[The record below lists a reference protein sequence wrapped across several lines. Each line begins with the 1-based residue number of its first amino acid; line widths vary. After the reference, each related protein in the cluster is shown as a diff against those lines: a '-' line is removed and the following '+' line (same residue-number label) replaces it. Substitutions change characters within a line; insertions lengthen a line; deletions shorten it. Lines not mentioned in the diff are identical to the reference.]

1 MDTNRQCM
9 ALKASAGSGK
19 TFALSVRFLALLFKG
34 ANPSEILTLTFTKKA
49 TAEMKERILD
59 YLKILQKENLESK
72 EKSHK
77 ENILKELEEKYHL
90 DPSLV
95 QNSAQKI
102 YQRFLNAEIRISTI
116 DAFFQSIL
124 RKFCW
129 FVGLSANFEVNEDT
143 EAHQQQLDER
153 FLSAL
158 NSEQLEELS
167 VFITQCLSHNSY
179 TSNSILKLLRSL
191 RNKLYL
197 FDPNKREPAFDEE
210 GFLEKPRNLNKQ
222 IQSTEIASDS
232 AKKAIKCDDFRG
244 FLNSSLTW
252 LKKKSE
258 YNFFKKL
265 KNEIPTLESECE
277 AIENDLKSY
286 YEARET
292 ALFKKFPKFIQLY
305 DKAISKIQALDFDAI
320 KDKVHA
326 LLSGYEE
333 VPAEF
338 FYFRLDSK
346 IAHILIDEFQ
356 DTSLNDYKILA
367 PFIDE
372 IKAGIGQAKWHRSV
386 FFVGDVKQ
394 SIYAFRGGFSSLF
407 ESVSKDFYHDN
418 LEFNHRS
425 SPLIIHYV
433 NTIFKK
439 AYQNSSTTY
448 LEQKYPETS
457 RNKHATDGYVKV
469 SLVANEREL
478 LLEQISQEAKNL
490 LEHGKELLLEQ
501 ILQEAKNLLEH
512 GIEPKDI
519 TILCATNKDA
529 LEIKNYLQENLSEIR
544 PSTESSAQLS
554 QFVESKIIKN
564 ALEYALAEEEY
575 KPFYKHS
582 VLKLA
587 GYLHDDAIALFG
599 FNPKKESVAGFV
611 WKVME
616 LFELY
621 TECAQICLEL
631 ALGCEDA
638 DEFLEKLEAKKIA
651 SFNSKGAQIMTIH
664 KSKGMQFPY
673 VIVCE
678 RLGKPN
684 NESDKFLEE
693 YNGTELV
700 CLYYRMKNREVV
712 DKDYARALEKEKAAK
727 DHEEINAYYVAFT
740 RAELGL
746 VVVAKDKDQKKD
758 KKKDKE
764 ESKNKGMHEKLDL
777 KPLEEGE
784 IAPVIASKKEP
795 SNASVLIK
803 PHAYG
808 EQVQEIEEEPDSD
821 YEKNNDQEAI
831 NFGIALHKGLEYQ
844 YAYRIPKKSVLE
856 YLNYHYGFYGLD
868 HQALEES
875 LELFENDA
883 EIQALFKNLALKGEV
898 AFLSRGVV
906 SRIDVLLWDKG
917 QNLYVLD
924 YKSSQNYQQSHK
936 AQVSHYAEFLQTQ
949 APHFKIQAGIIY
961 AHKRLLEKL
970 WV

>member
-1 MDTNRQCM
+1 MDTKRQCM

-59 YLKILQKENLESK
+59 YLKILQKENLENEK
-72 EKSHK
+72 EKSQ
-77 ENILKELEEKYHL
+77 NILKELEEKYHL

-95 QNSAQKI
+95 RNSAQKI

-143 EAHQQQLDER
+143 KAHQQQLNEG

-158 NSEQLEELS
+158 NGEQLEELS
-167 VFITQCLSHNSY
+167 VFIAQCLSYDNY
-179 TSNSILKLLRSL
+179 TSDSILERLRFL
-191 RNKLYL
+191 KNKLYL

-210 GFLEKPRNLNKQ
+210 GFLKKLRGLNQQ
-222 IQSTEIASDS
+222 IQSIETASDK
-232 AKKAIKCDDFRG
+232 AKTAIKCDSFRG

-258 YNFFKKL
+258 YQSFKKL
-265 KNEIPTLESECE
+265 KSEIPTLESECKE
-277 AIENDLKSY
+277 IENDLKRY
-286 YEARET
+286 YEAKET
-292 ALFKKFPKFIQLY
+292 AIFKKFPKFIQLY
-305 DKAISKIQALDFDAI
+305 DNATSKIQALDFDAI
-320 KDKVHA
+320 KDKVHV
-326 LLSGYEE
+326 LLNGYEE
-333 VPAEF
+333 LPAEF

-394 SIYAFRGGFSSLF
+394 SIYAFRGSFSSLF

-425 SPLIIHYV
+425 APLIINYV

-439 AYQNSSTTY
+439 AYQNSPTAY
-448 LEQKYPETS
+448 LEQKYPKAS
-457 RNKHATDGYVKV
+457 NNKHVTEGYVKV
-469 SLVANEREL
+469 SLVADER
-478 LLEQISQEAKNL
+478 
-490 LEHGKELLLEQ
+490 ELLLEQ
-501 ILQEAKNLLEH
+501 ILQEAKNLLDH
-512 GIEPKDI
+512 HIDPKDI

-529 LEIKNYLQENLSEIR
+529 LEIKNYLQERLSAIR
-544 PSTESSAQLS
+544 PSTESSAKLS

-564 ALEYALAEEEY
+564 ALEYALAEEPY

-587 GYLHDDAIALFG
+587 GYLHDDAIALPG

-621 TECAQICLEL
+621 GEPAQICLEL
-631 ALGCEDA
+631 AVGCEDA
-638 DEFLEKLEAKKIA
+638 NDFLEKLEAKSIA
-651 SFNSKGAQIMTIH
+651 SFNPKGAQIMTIH
-664 KSKGMQFPY
+664 GSKGMQFPY

-678 RLGKPN
+678 RLGNPKSSHSNP
-684 NESDKFLEE
+684 FLEE
-693 YNGTELV
+693 YNGAELTR
-700 CLYYRMKNREVV
+700 LYYRMKNREVV
-712 DKDYARALEKEKAAK
+712 DKDYARALNKEEAAK
-727 DHEEINAYYVAFT
+727 DHEEINVYYVAFT

-746 VVVAKDKDQKKD
+746 IVVAKDKKESKK
-758 KKKDKE
+758 
-764 ESKNKGMHEKLDL
+764 ESKNKGMREQLDL
-777 KPLEEGE
+777 FPLEEGA
-784 IAPVIASKKEP
+784 IAPVISSQKEP
-795 SNASVLIK
+795 LIASVLIK

-808 EQVQEIEEEPDSD
+808 EQVQEIEEEPSD

-844 YAYRIPKKSVLE
+844 YAYNIPKKSVLE
-856 YLNYHYGFYGLD
+856 YLNYHHGFYGLD
-868 HQALEES
+868 YQALEES

-883 EIQALFKNLALKGEV
+883 KIQALFKNLALRGEV
-898 AFLSRGVV
+898 AFLFEGVV

-936 AQVSHYAEFLQTQ
+936 AQVSHYAAFLQTQ

>member
-1 MDTNRQCM
+1 M

-59 YLKILQKENLESK
+59 YLKILQKENLENEK
-72 EKSHK
+72 EKSQ
-77 ENILKELEEKYHL
+77 NILKELEEKYHL

-95 QNSAQKI
+95 RNSAQKI

-143 EAHQQQLDER
+143 EAHQRQLNEG

-167 VFITQCLSHNSY
+167 AFIVQCLSYESY
-179 TSNSILKLLRSL
+179 TSDSILERLRFL
-191 RNKLYL
+191 KNKLYL
-197 FDPNKREPAFDEE
+197 FDSNKQGPVFDEE
-210 GFLEKPRNLNKQ
+210 GFLEKLRSLNNQ
-222 IQSTEIASDS
+222 IQNIETASDR
-232 AKKAIKCDDFRG
+232 AKTAIKCDDFRG

-252 LKKKSE
+252 LEKKSE
-258 YNFFKKL
+258 YQSFKKL

-277 AIENDLKSY
+277 EIENDLKRY
-286 YEARET
+286 YEAKET
-292 ALFKKFPKFIQLY
+292 AIFKKFPKFIQLY
-305 DKAISKIQALDFDAI
+305 DNATSKIQALDFDAI
-320 KDKVHA
+320 KDKVHV
-326 LLSGYEE
+326 LLNGYEE
-333 VPAEF
+333 MPAEF

-394 SIYAFRGGFSSLF
+394 SIYAFRGSFSSLF

-425 SPLIIHYV
+425 APLIINYV

-439 AYQNSSTTY
+439 AYQNSPTAY
-448 LEQKYPETS
+448 LEQKYPKAS
-457 RNKHATDGYVKV
+457 NNKHVTEGYVKV
-469 SLVANEREL
+469 SLVADE
-478 LLEQISQEAKNL
+478 
-490 LEHGKELLLEQ
+490 KELLLEQ
-501 ILQEAKNLLEH
+501 ILQEAQNLLDH
-512 GIEPKDI
+512 RIDPKDI

-529 LEIKNYLQENLSEIR
+529 LEIKNYLQEYLSAIC
-544 PSTESSAQLS
+544 PSTESSARLS
-554 QFVESKIIKN
+554 QLVESKIIKN
-564 ALEYALAEEEY
+564 ALEYALAEEPY
-575 KPFYKHS
+575 RPFYKHS

-587 GYLHDDAIALFG
+587 GYLHDDAIALPG

-611 WKVME
+611 WKIME
-616 LFELY
+616 QFKLY
-621 TECAQICLEL
+621 GEPAQSCLEL
-631 ALGCEDA
+631 AVGCEDA
-638 DEFLEKLEAKKIA
+638 NDFLEKLEAKEIA
-651 SFNSKGAQIMTIH
+651 SFNPKGAQIMTIH
-664 KSKGMQFPY
+664 GSKGMQFPY

-684 NESDKFLEE
+684 SSHANQFLEE
-693 YNGTELV
+693 YNGAELLR
-700 CLYYRMKNREVV
+700 LYYRMKNREVV
-712 DKDYARALEKEKAAK
+712 DKDYARALDKEEAAK
-727 DHEEINAYYVAFT
+727 DCEEINVYYVAFT

-746 VVVAKDKDQKKD
+746 IVVAKDKKESKK
-758 KKKDKE
+758 
-764 ESKNKGMHEKLDL
+764 ESKNKTMREQLDL
-777 KPLEEGE
+777 VPLEEGE
-784 IAPVIASKKEP
+784 IMSVVSHRKEP
-795 SNASVLIK
+795 LITSVVIK

-844 YAYRIPKKSVLE
+844 YAYNIPKQSVLE

-868 HQALEES
+868 YQALEES

-883 EIQALFKNLALKGEV
+883 EIQALFKNHALKGEA
-898 AFLSRGVV
+898 AFLFQGVV

-936 AQVSHYAEFLQTQ
+936 VQVSHYAEFLKTQ

>member
-1 MDTNRQCM
+1 MDTKRQCM

-59 YLKILQKENLESK
+59 YLKILQKENLEDEKEK
-72 EKSHK
+72 EKSQ
-77 ENILKELEEKYHL
+77 NILKELEEKYRL
-90 DPSLV
+90 DPSFV

-102 YQRFLNAEIRISTI
+102 YQCFLNAEIRISTI

-143 EAHQQQLDER
+143 KVHQQQLNES

-158 NSEQLEELS
+158 NNEQLEELS
-167 VFITQCLSHNSY
+167 VFITQCLSYDSY
-179 TSNSILKLLRSL
+179 TSDSILERLRFL
-191 RNKLYL
+191 KNKLYL
-197 FDPNKREPAFDEE
+197 FDPNKKDLAFDEE
-210 GFLEKPRNLNKQ
+210 SFLEKLRSLNQQ
-222 IQSTEIASDS
+222 IQSVETASDT

-252 LKKKSE
+252 LEKKGE
-258 YNFFKKL
+258 YRDFKKI
-265 KNEIPTLESECE
+265 KDEIPTLESECE
-277 AIENDLKSY
+277 EIENDLKRY
-286 YEARET
+286 YEARES
-292 ALFKKFPKFIQLY
+292 ALFKKFLKFIQLY
-305 DKAISKIQALDFDAI
+305 DKATSKIQALDFDAI

-326 LLSGYEE
+326 LLNGYEE
-333 VPAEF
+333 MPAEF
-338 FYFRLDSK
+338 FYFRLDSR

-372 IKAGIGQAKWHRSV
+372 IKAGIGQAKWHRSM

-394 SIYAFRGGFSSLF
+394 SIYGFRGSFSSLF
-407 ESVSKDFYHDN
+407 ESVAKDFYHDN
-418 LEFNHRS
+418 LQFNHRS
-425 SPLIIHYV
+425 SPLIINYV

-439 AYQNSSTTY
+439 AYQNSPTAY
-448 LEQKYPETS
+448 LEQKYPKDS
-457 RNKHATDGYVKV
+457 SNKHARDGYVKV
-469 SLVANEREL
+469 SLVADGREL
-478 LLEQISQEAKNL
+478 LLK
-490 LEHGKELLLEQ
+490 Q

-512 GIEPKDI
+512 RIDPKDI
-519 TILCATNKDA
+519 TLLCATNDDA
-529 LEIKNYLQENLSEIR
+529 LEIKNYLQKNSSAIR
-544 PSTESSAQLS
+544 PSTESSAKLS

-564 ALEYALAEEEY
+564 ALKYALAEEPY

-587 GYLHDDAIALFG
+587 GYLHDDAIALVG
-599 FNPKKESVAGFV
+599 FNPKKESVASFV

-616 LFELY
+616 WFELY

-631 ALGCEDA
+631 AVGCEDA
-638 DEFLEKLEAKKIA
+638 NEFLEKLEAKEIA
-651 SFNSKGAQIMTIH
+651 SFKAEGTQIMTIH

-678 RLGKPN
+678 RLGKPKSN
-684 NESDKFLEE
+684 NSNQFLEE
-693 YNGTELV
+693 YNGTELLR
-700 CLYYRMKNREVV
+700 LYYRMKNREVV
-712 DKDYARALEKEKAAK
+712 DKDYARALDKEEAAK
-727 DHEEINAYYVAFT
+727 DHEETNVYYVAFT

-746 VVVAKDKDQKKD
+746 IVVAKDKDQKKD
-758 KKKDKE
+758 KK
-764 ESKNKGMHEKLDL
+764 ESKSKGMREKLDL
-777 KPLEEGE
+777 APLEEGE
-784 IAPVIASKKEP
+784 IVPVISSQKEP
-795 SNASVLIK
+795 SSASVVIK

-808 EQVQEIEEEPDSD
+808 EQVQEIEEEPSD

-856 YLNYHYGFYGLD
+856 YLNYHHGFYGLD
-868 HQALEES
+868 YQALEES

-883 EIQALFKNLALKGEV
+883 KIQALFKNLALRGEV
-898 AFLSRGVV
+898 AFLFEGVV

-936 AQVSHYAEFLQTQ
+936 AQVSHYAAFLQTQ

>member
-1 MDTNRQCM
+1 M

-59 YLKILQKENLESK
+59 YLRILQKENLEDEKEK
-72 EKSHK
+72 EKSQ
-77 ENILKELEEKYHL
+77 NILKELEEKYRL
-90 DPSLV
+90 DPSFV
-95 QNSAQKI
+95 QNSTQKI

-143 EAHQQQLDER
+143 KAHQQQLNTS

-158 NSEQLEELS
+158 DNKQLEELS
-167 VFITQCLSHNSY
+167 VFIAQCLSYDSY
-179 TSNSILKLLRSL
+179 TSDSILEWLRFL
-191 RNKLYL
+191 KNKLYL
-197 FDPNKREPAFDEE
+197 FDPNKKEPAFDEE
-210 GFLEKPRNLNKQ
+210 GFLEKLRSLNKQ
-222 IQSTEIASDS
+222 IQSVETASNE

-252 LKKKSE
+252 LEKKSE
-258 YNFFKKL
+258 YRYFKKF
-265 KNEIPTLESECE
+265 KDEIPTLESECE
-277 AIENDLKSY
+277 EIENDLKRY
-286 YEARET
+286 YEARES

-305 DKAISKIQALDFDAI
+305 DKATSKIQALDFDAI

-326 LLSGYEE
+326 LLNGYEE
-333 VPAEF
+333 MPAEF
-338 FYFRLDSK
+338 FYFRLDSR
-346 IAHILIDEFQ
+346 IVHILIDEFQ

-394 SIYAFRGGFSSLF
+394 SIYGFRGSFSSLF

-425 SPLIIHYV
+425 SPLIINYV

-439 AYQNSSTTY
+439 AYQNSPTAY
-448 LEQKYPETS
+448 LEQKYPKAS
-457 RNKHATDGYVKV
+457 SNKHARDGYVKV
-469 SLVANEREL
+469 SLVADER
-478 LLEQISQEAKNL
+478 
-490 LEHGKELLLEQ
+490 ELLLEQ
-501 ILQEAKNLLEH
+501 ILQEAKNLLDH
-512 GIEPKDI
+512 RIDPKDI
-519 TILCATNKDA
+519 TLLCATNDDA
-529 LEIKNYLQENLSEIR
+529 LEIKNYLQKNLSTIR
-544 PSTESSAQLS
+544 PSTESSAKLS

-564 ALEYALAEEEY
+564 ALEYALAEEPY

-587 GYLHDDAIALFG
+587 GYLHDDAIALAG

-631 ALGCEDA
+631 AVGCEDA
-638 DEFLEKLEAKKIA
+638 NEFLEKLEAKEIA
-651 SFNSKGAQIMTIH
+651 SFKAEGAQIMTIH

-678 RLGKPN
+678 RLGKPKTN
-684 NESDKFLEE
+684 NSNQFLEE
-693 YNGTELV
+693 YSGTELTR
-700 CLYYRMKNREVV
+700 LYCRMKNREVV
-712 DKDYARALEKEKAAK
+712 DKDYARALDKEEAAK
-727 DHEEINAYYVAFT
+727 DHEETNVYYVAFT

-746 VVVAKDKDQKKD
+746 IVVAKDKDQKKD
-758 KKKDKE
+758 KK

-777 KPLEEGE
+777 APLEEGT
-784 IAPVIASKKEP
+784 IASVISSQKEP
-795 SNASVLIK
+795 LIPSVLIK

-808 EQVQEIEEEPDSD
+808 EQVQEIEEEPSD

-856 YLNYHYGFYGLD
+856 YLNYHHGFYGLD
-868 HQALEES
+868 YQALEES

-883 EIQALFKNLALKGEV
+883 KIQALFKNLALKGEV
-898 AFLSRGVV
+898 AFLFEGVV

-936 AQVSHYAEFLQTQ
+936 AQVSHYAAFLQTQ

>member
-1 MDTNRQCM
+1 MDTKRQCM

-59 YLKILQKENLESK
+59 YLKILQKENLEDEKEK
-72 EKSHK
+72 EKSQ
-77 ENILKELEEKYHL
+77 NILKELEEKYRL
-90 DPSLV
+90 NPSFV

-143 EAHQQQLDER
+143 KVHQQQLNAS

-158 NSEQLEELS
+158 DNKQLEELS
-167 VFITQCLSHNSY
+167 VFIAQCLSYDSY
-179 TSNSILKLLRSL
+179 TSDSVLEWLRFLK
-191 RNKLYL
+191 NKLYL
-197 FDPNKREPAFDEE
+197 FDPNKKDPVFNEE
-210 GFLEKPRNLNKQ
+210 GFLEKLRSLNQQ
-222 IQSTEIASDS
+222 IQNIETASNE

-252 LKKKSE
+252 LEKKSE
-258 YNFFKKL
+258 YRYFKKF
-265 KNEIPTLESECE
+265 KDEIPTLESECE
-277 AIENDLKSY
+277 EIENDLKRY
-286 YEARET
+286 YEARES

-305 DKAISKIQALDFDAI
+305 DKATSKIQALDFDAI

-326 LLSGYEE
+326 LLNGYEE
-333 VPAEF
+333 MPAEF

-394 SIYAFRGGFSSLF
+394 SIYGFRGSFSSLF

-425 SPLIIHYV
+425 SPLIINYV

-439 AYQNSSTTY
+439 AYQNSPTAY
-448 LEQKYPETS
+448 LEQKYPKAS
-457 RNKHATDGYVKV
+457 SNKHAKDGYVKV
-469 SLVANEREL
+469 SLVADEREL
-478 LLEQISQEAKNL
+478 LLDQV
-490 LEHGKELLLEQ
+490 
-501 ILQEAKNLLEH
+501 LQEAKNLLEH
-512 GIEPKDI
+512 HIDPKDI
-519 TILCATNKDA
+519 TILCATNDDA
-529 LEIKNYLQENLSEIR
+529 LEIKDYLQKHLSAIR
-544 PSTESSAQLS
+544 PSTESSAKLS
-554 QFVESKIIKN
+554 QFVESRIIKN
-564 ALEYALAEEEY
+564 ALEYALAEEPY

-587 GYLHDDAIALFG
+587 GYLHDDAIALAG
-599 FNPKKESVAGFV
+599 FNPKKESMAGFV

-631 ALGCEDA
+631 AVGCEDA
-638 DEFLEKLEAKKIA
+638 NEFLKKLEAKEIA
-651 SFNSKGAQIMTIH
+651 SFKVEGAQIMTIH

-678 RLGKPN
+678 RLGKPKSN
-684 NESDKFLEE
+684 NSNQFLEE
-693 YNGTELV
+693 YSGTELT

-712 DKDYARALEKEKAAK
+712 DKDYARALDKEEAAK
-727 DHEEINAYYVAFT
+727 DHEETNVYYVAFT

-758 KKKDKE
+758 KK
-764 ESKNKGMHEKLDL
+764 ESKNKGMREKLDL
-777 KPLEEGE
+777 APLEEGT
-784 IAPVIASKKEP
+784 IAPVISSQKEP
-795 SNASVLIK
+795 LSASVVIK

-808 EQVQEIEEEPDSD
+808 EQVQEIEEEPSD

-856 YLNYHYGFYGLD
+856 YLNYHHGFYGLD
-868 HQALEES
+868 YQVLEES

-883 EIQALFKNLALKGEV
+883 KIQALFKNLALKGEV
-898 AFLSRGVV
+898 AFLFEGVV

-936 AQVSHYAEFLQTQ
+936 AQVSHYAAFLQTQ

>member
-1 MDTNRQCM
+1 MDIKRQCM

-59 YLKILQKENLESK
+59 YLKILQKENLEKNEK
-72 EKSHK
+72 EKSQ
-77 ENILKELEEKYHL
+77 NILKELEEKYRL
-90 DPSLV
+90 NPNLV
-95 QNSAQKI
+95 RNSAPKI

-143 EAHQQQLDER
+143 KVHQQQLNEG

-158 NSEQLEELS
+158 NGEQLEELS
-167 VFITQCLSHNSY
+167 VFIAQCLSYDSY
-179 TSNSILKLLRSL
+179 TSDSILERLRFL
-191 RNKLYL
+191 KNKLYL
-197 FDPNKREPAFDEE
+197 FDPNKKEPAFDEE
-210 GFLEKPRNLNKQ
+210 GFLEKLRSLNQQ
-222 IQSTEIASDS
+222 IQSIETASDR
-232 AKKAIKCDDFRG
+232 AKTAIKCDDFRG

-252 LKKKSE
+252 LEKKSE
-258 YNFFKKL
+258 YRYFKKF
-265 KNEIPTLESECE
+265 KDEIPTLESECE
-277 AIENDLKSY
+277 EIENDLKRY
-286 YEARET
+286 YEARES

-305 DKAISKIQALDFDAI
+305 DKATSKIQALDFDAI

-326 LLSGYEE
+326 LLNDYEE
-333 VPAEF
+333 MPAEF
-338 FYFRLDSK
+338 FYFRLDSR
-346 IAHILIDEFQ
+346 IAHILVDEFQ

-394 SIYAFRGGFSSLF
+394 SIYGFRGSFSSLF

-418 LEFNHRS
+418 LPFNHRS
-425 SPLIIHYV
+425 SPLIINYV

-439 AYQNSSTTY
+439 AYQNSPTAY
-448 LEQKYPETS
+448 LEQKYPKAS
-457 RNKHATDGYVKV
+457 SNKHARDGYVKV
-469 SLVANEREL
+469 SLVADEREL
-478 LLEQISQEAKNL
+478 LLK
-490 LEHGKELLLEQ
+490 Q

-512 GIEPKDI
+512 RIDPKDI
-519 TILCATNKDA
+519 TLLCATNDDA
-529 LEIKNYLQENLSEIR
+529 LEIKNYLQQNLSAIR
-544 PSTESSAQLS
+544 PSTESSAKLS

-564 ALEYALAEEEY
+564 ALKYALAEEPY

-587 GYLHDDAIALFG
+587 GYLHDDAIALAG

-631 ALGCEDA
+631 AVGCEDA
-638 DEFLEKLEAKKIA
+638 NEFLEKLEAKEIA
-651 SFNSKGAQIMTIH
+651 SFKAEGAQIMTIH
-664 KSKGMQFPY
+664 KSKGMQFSY

-678 RLGKPN
+678 RLGKPKTN
-684 NESDKFLEE
+684 NSNQFLEE
-693 YNGTELV
+693 YSGTELMR
-700 CLYYRMKNREVV
+700 LYYRMKNREVV
-712 DKDYARALEKEKAAK
+712 DKDYARVLDKEEAAK
-727 DHEEINAYYVAFT
+727 NHEETNVYYVAFT

-746 VVVAKDKDQKKD
+746 IVVAKDK
-758 KKKDKE
+758 
-764 ESKNKGMHEKLDL
+764 KGMHEKLDL
-777 KPLEEGE
+777 APLEEGT
-784 IAPVIASKKEP
+784 IAPVISSQKELSIP
-795 SNASVLIK
+795 SVVIK

-808 EQVQEIEEEPDSD
+808 EQVQEIEEELESD
-821 YEKNNDQEAI
+821 YEKNDDQEAI

-856 YLNYHYGFYGLD
+856 YLNYHHGFYGLD
-868 HQALEES
+868 YQALEES

-883 EIQALFKNLALKGEV
+883 KIQALFKNLALRGEV
-898 AFLSRGVV
+898 AFLFEGVV

-936 AQVSHYAEFLQTQ
+936 AQVSHYAAFLQTQ

>member
-1 MDTNRQCM
+1 MDTKRQCM

-59 YLKILQKENLESK
+59 YLKILQKENLEDEKEK
-72 EKSHK
+72 EKSQ
-77 ENILKELEEKYHL
+77 NILKELEEKYRL
-90 DPSLV
+90 NPDLV
-95 QNSAQKI
+95 RNSAPKI

-143 EAHQQQLDER
+143 KAHQQQLNES
-153 FLSAL
+153 FLSVL
-158 NSEQLEELS
+158 NGEQLEELS
-167 VFITQCLSHNSY
+167 VFIAQCLSYDSY
-179 TSNSILKLLRSL
+179 TSDSILERLRFL
-191 RNKLYL
+191 KNKLYL
-197 FDPNKREPAFDEE
+197 FDLNKKELAFDEE
-210 GFLEKPRNLNKQ
+210 GFLEKLRSLNKQ
-222 IQSTEIASDS
+222 IQSIETASKN

-252 LKKKSE
+252 LEKKSE
-258 YNFFKKL
+258 YRDFKKL

-277 AIENDLKSY
+277 EIENELKRY
-286 YEARET
+286 YEARES

-305 DKAISKIQALDFDAI
+305 DNATSKIQALDFDAI

-326 LLSGYEE
+326 LLKGYEE

-338 FYFRLDSK
+338 FYFRLDSR

-372 IKAGIGQAKWHRSV
+372 IKAGIGQAKWNRSV

-394 SIYAFRGGFSSLF
+394 SIYAFRGSFSSLF
-407 ESVSKDFYHDN
+407 ESVAKDFYHDN
-418 LEFNHRS
+418 LQFNYRS
-425 SPLIIHYV
+425 SPLIINYV

-439 AYQNSSTTY
+439 AYQDSPTAY
-448 LEQKYPETS
+448 LDQKYPKAS
-457 RNKHATDGYVKV
+457 QNKHATDGYVKV
-469 SLVANEREL
+469 SLVANE
-478 LLEQISQEAKNL
+478 
-490 LEHGKELLLEQ
+490 KELLLEQ

-512 GIEPKDI
+512 RIEPKDI
-519 TILCATNKDA
+519 TLLCATNDDA
-529 LEIKNYLQENLSEIR
+529 LEIKNYLQENLSTIR
-544 PSTESSAQLS
+544 PSTESSTNLS

-564 ALEYALAEEEY
+564 ALKYALAEEPY

-587 GYLHDDAIALFG
+587 GYLHDDAIALPG

-621 TECAQICLEL
+621 GERAQICLEL
-631 ALGCEDA
+631 AVGCEDA
-638 DEFLEKLEAKKIA
+638 DGFLEKLEAKKIA
-651 SFNSKGAQIMTIH
+651 SFNAKGAQIMTIH
-664 KSKGMQFPY
+664 ASKGMQFPY

-678 RLGKPN
+678 RLGKPKSN
-684 NESDKFLEE
+684 NSNQFLEE
-693 YNGTELV
+693 YNGAELLR
-700 CLYYRMKNREVV
+700 LYYRMKNREVV
-712 DKDYARALEKEKAAK
+712 DKDYARALDKEKAAK
-727 DHEEINAYYVAFT
+727 ENEETNVYYVAFT

-746 VVVAKDKDQKKD
+746 VVVAKDKGQKKD
-758 KKKDKE
+758 QKE
-764 ESKNKGMHEKLDL
+764 SESKGMREKLDL
-777 KPLEEGE
+777 TPLEEGE
-784 IAPVIASKKEP
+784 IAPVISPQKEP
-795 SNASVLIK
+795 LIASVVIK

-844 YAYRIPKKSVLE
+844 YAYNIPKKSVLE
-856 YLNYHYGFYGLD
+856 YLNYHHGFYGLD

-883 EIQALFKNLALKGEV
+883 EIQALFKNLALKGEA
-898 AFLSRGVV
+898 AFLFEGVV

-917 QNLYVLD
+917 QNLYILD

-936 AQVSHYAEFLQTQ
+936 AQVSHYAAFLQTQ

>member
-1 MDTNRQCM
+1 MDTKRQCM

-59 YLKILQKENLESK
+59 YLKILQKENLEDEKEK
-72 EKSHK
+72 EKSQ
-77 ENILKELEEKYHL
+77 NILKELEEKYRL

-143 EAHQQQLDER
+143 KAHQQQLNAS

-158 NSEQLEELS
+158 DNKQLEELS
-167 VFITQCLSHNSY
+167 VFITQCLSYDSY
-179 TSNSILKLLRSL
+179 TSDSVLERLRFLK
-191 RNKLYL
+191 NKLYL
-197 FDPNKREPAFDEE
+197 FDPNKKEPVFDEE
-210 GFLEKPRNLNKQ
+210 GFLEKLRNLNRQ
-222 IQSTEIASDS
+222 IQSVETASDT

-252 LKKKSE
+252 LEKKSE
-258 YNFFKKL
+258 YRYFKKF
-265 KNEIPTLESECE
+265 KDEIPTLESECE
-277 AIENDLKSY
+277 EIENDLKRY
-286 YEARET
+286 YEAKES

-305 DKAISKIQALDFDAI
+305 DRATSKIQALDFDAI

-326 LLSGYEE
+326 LLNGYEE
-333 VPAEF
+333 MPAEF

-394 SIYAFRGGFSSLF
+394 SIYAFRGSFSSLF

-418 LEFNHRS
+418 LPFNHRS
-425 SPLIIHYV
+425 SPLIINYV
-433 NTIFKK
+433 NAIFKK
-439 AYQNSSTTY
+439 AYQNSPTAY
-448 LEQKYPETS
+448 LEQKYPKAS
-457 RNKHATDGYVKV
+457 SNKHTKDGYVKV
-469 SLVANEREL
+469 SLVADER
-478 LLEQISQEAKNL
+478 
-490 LEHGKELLLEQ
+490 ELLLEQ

-512 GIEPKDI
+512 RIDPKDI
-519 TILCATNKDA
+519 TLLCATNDDA
-529 LEIKNYLQENLSEIR
+529 LEIKNYLQKNLSAIR
-544 PSTESSAQLS
+544 PSTESSAKLS

-564 ALEYALAEEEY
+564 ALEYALAEEPY

-587 GYLHDDAIALFG
+587 GYLHDDVIALAG

-616 LFELY
+616 WFELY
-621 TECAQICLEL
+621 GECAQICLEL
-631 ALGCEDA
+631 AVGCEDA
-638 DEFLEKLEAKKIA
+638 NEFLEKLEAKEIA
-651 SFNSKGAQIMTIH
+651 SFKAEGTQIMTIH

-678 RLGKPN
+678 RLGKPKTN
-684 NESDKFLEE
+684 NSNQFLEE
-693 YNGTELV
+693 YSGTELTH
-700 CLYYRMKNREVV
+700 LYYRMKNREVV
-712 DKDYARALEKEKAAK
+712 DKDYARALDKEEAAK
-727 DHEEINAYYVAFT
+727 DHEETNVYYVAFT

-746 VVVAKDKDQKKD
+746 IVVAKDKDQKKD
-758 KKKDKE
+758 KK
-764 ESKNKGMHEKLDL
+764 ESKNKGMREKLDL
-777 KPLEEGE
+777 FPLEEGA
-784 IAPVIASKKEP
+784 IAPVISSQKEP
-795 SNASVLIK
+795 LIKSVVIK

-808 EQVQEIEEEPDSD
+808 EQVQEIEEEPSD

-844 YAYRIPKKSVLE
+844 YAYNIPKKSVLE
-856 YLNYHYGFYGLD
+856 YLNYHHGFYGLD
-868 HQALEES
+868 YQALEES

-883 EIQALFKNLALKGEV
+883 KIQALFKNLALRGEV
-898 AFLSRGVV
+898 AFLFEGVV

-936 AQVSHYAEFLQTQ
+936 AQVSHYAAFLQTQ

>member
-1 MDTNRQCM
+1 MDTKRQCM

-59 YLKILQKENLESK
+59 YLKILQKENLEDEKEK
-72 EKSHK
+72 EKSQ
-77 ENILKELEEKYHL
+77 NILKELEEKYRL
-90 DPSLV
+90 TPSFV

-143 EAHQQQLDER
+143 KAHQQQLNEG

-167 VFITQCLSHNSY
+167 VFIAQCLSYDNY
-179 TSNSILKLLRSL
+179 TSDSILERLRFL
-191 RNKLYL
+191 KNKLYL
-197 FDPNKREPAFDEE
+197 FDPNKKEPAFDEE
-210 GFLEKPRNLNKQ
+210 GFLEKLRSLNQQ
-222 IQSTEIASDS
+222 IQSIETASDK
-232 AKKAIKCDDFRG
+232 AKTAIKCDDFRG

-252 LKKKSE
+252 LEKKSE
-258 YNFFKKL
+258 YRDFKKL
-265 KNEIPTLESECE
+265 KDEIPTLESECE
-277 AIENDLKSY
+277 EIENDLRRY

-305 DKAISKIQALDFDAI
+305 DKATSKIQALDFDAI

-326 LLSGYEE
+326 LLNGYEE
-333 VPAEF
+333 MPAEF

-346 IAHILIDEFQ
+346 IVHILIDEFQ

-394 SIYAFRGGFSSLF
+394 SIYAFRGSFSSLF
-407 ESVSKDFYHDN
+407 ESVAKDFYHDN
-418 LEFNHRS
+418 LQFNHRS
-425 SPLIIHYV
+425 APLIINYV

-439 AYQNSSTTY
+439 AYQNSPTAY
-448 LEQKYPETS
+448 LEQKYPKTS
-457 RNKHATDGYVKV
+457 QNKHVTDGYIKV
-469 SLVANEREL
+469 SLVADGR
-478 LLEQISQEAKNL
+478 
-490 LEHGKELLLEQ
+490 ELLLEQ

-512 GIEPKDI
+512 RIEPKDI
-519 TILCATNKDA
+519 TILCATNDDA
-529 LEIKNYLQENLSEIR
+529 LEIKNYLQENLSTIR
-544 PSTESSAQLS
+544 PSTESSANLS

-564 ALEYALAEEEY
+564 ALKYALAEEPY

-587 GYLHDDAIALFG
+587 GYLHDDAIALAG

-621 TECAQICLEL
+621 GECAQICLEL
-631 ALGCEDA
+631 AVGCEDA
-638 DEFLEKLEAKKIA
+638 DGFLEKLEAKKIA
-651 SFNSKGAQIMTIH
+651 SFNLKGAQIMTIH

-678 RLGKPN
+678 RLGKPKSN
-684 NESDKFLEE
+684 NSNQFLEE
-693 YNGTELV
+693 YNGTELLR
-700 CLYYRMKNREVV
+700 LYYRMKNREVV
-712 DKDYARALEKEKAAK
+712 DKDYARALDEEEAAK
-727 DHEEINAYYVAFT
+727 DHEEINVYYVAFT

-746 VVVAKDKDQKKD
+746 IVVAKDKDQKKD
-758 KKKDKE
+758 KKE
-764 ESKNKGMHEKLDL
+764 NKNKGMREKLDL
-777 KPLEEGE
+777 APLEEGE
-784 IAPVIASKKEP
+784 ITPVISSQKEP
-795 SNASVLIK
+795 LIASVLIK

-808 EQVQEIEEEPDSD
+808 EQVQEIEEEPSD

-844 YAYRIPKKSVLE
+844 YAYNIPKKSVLE
-856 YLNYHYGFYGLD
+856 YLNYHHGFYGLD
-868 HQALEES
+868 YQALEES

-883 EIQALFKNLALKGEV
+883 EIQALFKNLTLKGEA
-898 AFLSRGVV
+898 AFLFEGVV

-936 AQVSHYAEFLQTQ
+936 AQVSHYSAFLQTQ

>member
-1 MDTNRQCM
+1 MDTKRQCM

-59 YLKILQKENLESK
+59 YLKILQKENLEDEKEK
-72 EKSHK
+72 EKSQ
-77 ENILKELEEKYHL
+77 NILKELEEKYRL
-90 DPSLV
+90 NPSFV

-143 EAHQQQLDER
+143 KVHQQRLNAS

-158 NSEQLEELS
+158 DNKQLNELS
-167 VFITQCLSHNSY
+167 VFIAQCLSYDSY
-179 TSNSILKLLRSL
+179 TSDSILERLRFL
-191 RNKLYL
+191 KNKLYL
-197 FDPNKREPAFDEE
+197 FDPNKKDPVFDKER
-210 GFLEKPRNLNKQ
+210 FLEKLRSLNQQ
-222 IQSTEIASDS
+222 IQSVETASNE

-252 LKKKSE
+252 LEKKSE
-258 YNFFKKL
+258 YRYFKKF
-265 KNEIPTLESECE
+265 KDEIPTLESECE
-277 AIENDLKSY
+277 EIENDLKRY
-286 YEARET
+286 YEARES

-305 DKAISKIQALDFDAI
+305 DKATSKIQSLDFDAI

-326 LLSGYEE
+326 LLNGYEE
-333 VPAEF
+333 MPAEF
-338 FYFRLDSK
+338 FYFRLDSR

-356 DTSLNDYKILA
+356 DTSLNDYKILS

-394 SIYAFRGGFSSLF
+394 SIYGFRGSFSSLF

-418 LEFNHRS
+418 LPFNHRS
-425 SPLIIHYV
+425 SPLIINYV
-433 NTIFKK
+433 NAIFKK
-439 AYQNSSTTY
+439 AYQNSPTAY
-448 LEQKYPETS
+448 LEQKYPKAS
-457 RNKHATDGYVKV
+457 SNKHAKDGYVKV
-469 SLVANEREL
+469 SLVADEREL
-478 LLEQISQEAKNL
+478 LLK
-490 LEHGKELLLEQ
+490 Q

-512 GIEPKDI
+512 RIDPKDI
-519 TILCATNKDA
+519 TLLCATNDDA
-529 LEIKNYLQENLSEIR
+529 LEIKNYLQKNLSAIR
-544 PSTESSAQLS
+544 PSTESSAKLS

-564 ALEYALAEEEY
+564 ALEYALAEEPY

-587 GYLHDDAIALFG
+587 GYLHDDAIALAG

-621 TECAQICLEL
+621 GECAQICLEL
-631 ALGCEDA
+631 AVGCEDA
-638 DEFLEKLEAKKIA
+638 NEFLEKLEAKEIA
-651 SFNSKGAQIMTIH
+651 SFKAEGAQIMTIH

-678 RLGKPN
+678 RLGKPKTN
-684 NESDKFLEE
+684 NSNQFLEE
-693 YNGTELV
+693 YDGTELTR
-700 CLYYRMKNREVV
+700 LYYRMKNREVV
-712 DKDYARALEKEKAAK
+712 DKDYARALDKEEAAK
-727 DHEEINAYYVAFT
+727 DHEEINVYYVAFT

-746 VVVAKDKDQKKD
+746 IVVAKDK
-758 KKKDKE
+758 
-764 ESKNKGMHEKLDL
+764 KGMHEKLDL
-777 KPLEEGE
+777 VPLEEGE
-784 IAPVIASKKEP
+784 IAPVISSQKEP
-795 SNASVLIK
+795 SPESVVIK

-808 EQVQEIEEEPDSD
+808 EQVQEIEEEPSD

-856 YLNYHYGFYGLD
+856 YLNYHHGFYGLD
-868 HQALEES
+868 YQALEES

-883 EIQALFKNLALKGEV
+883 KIQALFKNLALRGEV
-898 AFLSRGVV
+898 AFLFEGVV

-936 AQVSHYAEFLQTQ
+936 AQVSHYAAFLQTQ

>member
-1 MDTNRQCM
+1 MDTKRQCM

-59 YLKILQKENLESK
+59 YLKILQKENLEDEKEK
-72 EKSHK
+72 EKSQ
-77 ENILKELEEKYHL
+77 NILKELEEKYRL
-90 DPSLV
+90 DPSFV

-143 EAHQQQLDER
+143 KAHQQRLNAS

-158 NSEQLEELS
+158 DNKQLEELS
-167 VFITQCLSHNSY
+167 VFITQCLSYDSY
-179 TSNSILKLLRSL
+179 TSDSILGRLRFL
-191 RNKLYL
+191 KNKLYL
-197 FDPNKREPAFDEE
+197 FDPNKKEPAFDEE
-210 GFLEKPRNLNKQ
+210 GFLDKLRSLNQQ
-222 IQSTEIASDS
+222 IQSVETASNE

-252 LKKKSE
+252 LEKKSE
-258 YNFFKKL
+258 YRYFKKF
-265 KNEIPTLESECE
+265 KDEIPTLESECE
-277 AIENDLKSY
+277 EIENDLKRY
-286 YEARET
+286 YEARES

-305 DKAISKIQALDFDAI
+305 DKATSKIQSLDFDAI

-326 LLSGYEE
+326 LLNGYEE
-333 VPAEF
+333 MPAEF

-394 SIYAFRGGFSSLF
+394 SIYGFRGSFSSLF

-418 LEFNHRS
+418 LPFNHRS
-425 SPLIIHYV
+425 SPLIINYV

-439 AYQNSSTTY
+439 AYQNSPTAY
-448 LEQKYPETS
+448 LEQKYPKAS
-457 RNKHATDGYVKV
+457 SNKHARDGYVKV
-469 SLVANEREL
+469 SLVADER
-478 LLEQISQEAKNL
+478 
-490 LEHGKELLLEQ
+490 ELLLEQ

-512 GIEPKDI
+512 RIEPKDI
-519 TILCATNKDA
+519 TILCTRNEDA
-529 LEIKNYLQENLSEIR
+529 LEIKNYLQKNLSAIR
-544 PSTESSAQLS
+544 PSTESSAKLS

-564 ALEYALAEEEY
+564 ALEYALAEEPY

-587 GYLHDDAIALFG
+587 GYLHDDAIALAG

-631 ALGCEDA
+631 AVGCEDA
-638 DEFLEKLEAKKIA
+638 NEFLKKLEAKEIA
-651 SFNSKGAQIMTIH
+651 SFKAEGTQIMTIH

-678 RLGKPN
+678 RLGKPKTN
-684 NESDKFLEE
+684 NSNQFLEE
-693 YNGTELV
+693 YSGTELTR
-700 CLYYRMKNREVV
+700 LYYRMKNREVV
-712 DKDYARALEKEKAAK
+712 DKDYARVLDKEEAAK
-727 DHEEINAYYVAFT
+727 NHEETNVYYVAFT
-740 RAELGL
+740 RTELGL
-746 VVVAKDKDQKKD
+746 IVVAKDKNQKKD
-758 KKKDKE
+758 KK
-764 ESKNKGMHEKLDL
+764 ESKNKGMREKLDL
-777 KPLEEGE
+777 APLEEGE
-784 IAPVIASKKEP
+784 IAPVISSQKEP
-795 SNASVLIK
+795 LIPSVVIK

-808 EQVQEIEEEPDSD
+808 EQVQEIEEEPSD

-844 YAYRIPKKSVLE
+844 YAYNIPKKSVLE
-856 YLNYHYGFYGLD
+856 YLNYHHGFYGLD
-868 HQALEES
+868 YQALEES

-883 EIQALFKNLALKGEV
+883 KIQALFKNLALKGEV
-898 AFLSRGVV
+898 AFLFEGVV

-936 AQVSHYAEFLQTQ
+936 VQVSHYAAFLQTQ

>member
-1 MDTNRQCM
+1 MDTKRQCM

-59 YLKILQKENLESK
+59 YLKILQQENLENENEK
-72 EKSHK
+72 EKSQ
-77 ENILKELEEKYHL
+77 NILKELEEKYHL
-90 DPSLV
+90 KPDLV
-95 QNSAQKI
+95 RNSAQKI

-143 EAHQQQLDER
+143 KAHQQQLNEG

-158 NSEQLEELS
+158 NNEQLEELS
-167 VFITQCLSHNSY
+167 VFIAQCLGYDNY
-179 TSNSILKLLRSL
+179 TSDSILERLRFL
-191 RNKLYL
+191 KNKLYL
-197 FDPNKREPAFDEE
+197 FDPNKKEPAFDEE
-210 GFLEKPRNLNKQ
+210 GFLEKLRSLNQQ
-222 IQSTEIASDS
+222 IQSIETASDR
-232 AKKAIKCDDFRG
+232 AKTAIKCDDFRG

-252 LKKKSE
+252 LEKKSE
-258 YNFFKKL
+258 YIYFKKL
-265 KNEIPTLESECE
+265 KDEIPTLESECE
-277 AIENDLKSY
+277 EIENDLKRY
-286 YEARET
+286 YEAKET
-292 ALFKKFPKFIQLY
+292 AIFKKFPKFIQLY
-305 DKAISKIQALDFDAI
+305 DNATSKIQALDFDAI
-320 KDKVHA
+320 KDKVHV
-326 LLSGYEE
+326 LLNGYEE
-333 VPAEF
+333 MPAEF

-394 SIYAFRGGFSSLF
+394 SIYAFRGSFSSLF

-418 LEFNHRS
+418 LQFNHRS
-425 SPLIIHYV
+425 APLIINYV

-439 AYQNSSTTY
+439 AYQNSPTAY
-448 LEQKYPETS
+448 LEQKYPKTS
-457 RNKHATDGYVKV
+457 QNKHVTEGYVKV
-469 SLVANEREL
+469 SLVADER
-478 LLEQISQEAKNL
+478 
-490 LEHGKELLLEQ
+490 ELLLEQ

-512 GIEPKDI
+512 RIDPKNI
-519 TILCATNKDA
+519 TILCATNDDA
-529 LEIKNYLQENLSEIR
+529 LEIKNYLQERLSAIC
-544 PSTESSAQLS
+544 PSTESSARLS
-554 QFVESKIIKN
+554 QLVESKIIKN
-564 ALEYALAEEEY
+564 ALEYALAEEPY

-587 GYLHDDAIALFG
+587 GYLHDDAIALPG

-611 WKVME
+611 WKIME
-616 LFELY
+616 QFKLY
-621 TECAQICLEL
+621 GEPAQNCLEL
-631 ALGCEDA
+631 AIGCEDA
-638 DEFLEKLEAKKIA
+638 NEFLEKLEAKEIA
-651 SFNSKGAQIMTIH
+651 SFNPKGAQIMTIH
-664 KSKGMQFPY
+664 GSKGMQFPY

-684 NESDKFLEE
+684 SSHANQFLEE

-700 CLYYRMKNREVV
+700 RLYYRMKNREVV
-712 DKDYARALEKEKAAK
+712 DKDYARALDKEEAAK
-727 DHEEINAYYVAFT
+727 DHEEINVYYVAFT

-746 VVVAKDKDQKKD
+746 IVVAKDKKESKK
-758 KKKDKE
+758 
-764 ESKNKGMHEKLDL
+764 ESKNKKMREKLDL
-777 KPLEEGE
+777 APLEEGE
-784 IAPVIASKKEP
+784 IAPVISSQKEP
-795 SNASVLIK
+795 LITSVVVK

-844 YAYRIPKKSVLE
+844 YAYRIPKQSVLE

-868 HQALEES
+868 YQALEES

-883 EIQALFKNLALKGEV
+883 GIQALFKNHALKGEA
-898 AFLSRGVV
+898 AFLFQGVV
-906 SRIDVLLWDKG
+906 SRIDVLLWDRG

-936 AQVSHYAEFLQTQ
+936 VQVSHYAEFLKTQ

>member
-1 MDTNRQCM
+1 MDTKRQCM

-59 YLKILQKENLESK
+59 YLKILQKENSESEK
-72 EKSHK
+72 EKSQ
-77 ENILKELEEKYHL
+77 NILKELEEKYHL
-90 DPSLV
+90 NPDLV
-95 QNSAQKI
+95 RNSAQKI

-143 EAHQQQLDER
+143 EAYQQQLNES

-167 VFITQCLSHNSY
+167 VFITQCLSYDSY
-179 TSNSILKLLRSL
+179 TSDSVLGQLHFLK
-191 RNKLYL
+191 NKLYL
-197 FDPNKREPAFDEE
+197 FDFNQQEIAFDEE
-210 GFLEKPRNLNKQ
+210 AFLKKLRDLNHR
-222 IQSTEIASDS
+222 IQNIETASGT
-232 AKKAIKCDDFRG
+232 AKKAIKCESFKE
-244 FLNSSLTW
+244 FLNSALTW
-252 LKKKSE
+252 LEKKSE
-258 YNFFKKL
+258 YRDFKKL
-265 KNEIPTLESECE
+265 KDKIPTLDAECE
-277 AIENDLKSY
+277 EIESDLKRY
-286 YEARET
+286 YDAKEH

-305 DKAISKIQALDFDAI
+305 DKATSKIQALDFSAI

-326 LLSGYEE
+326 LLDNQENSYKNGYEKM
-333 VPAEF
+333 PAEF

-372 IKAGIGQAKWHRSV
+372 IKAGIGQAKWQRSV

-394 SIYAFRGGFSSLF
+394 SIYGFRGSFSSLF

-425 SPLIIHYV
+425 APLIIHYV

-439 AYQNSSTTY
+439 AYQSYPTAY
-448 LEQKYPETS
+448 LEQKYPKTS
-457 RNKHATDGYVKV
+457 NNKHATEGYVKV
-469 SLVANEREL
+469 SLVSNEREL
-478 LLEQISQEAKNL
+478 LLNQV
-490 LEHGKELLLEQ
+490 
-501 ILQEAKNLLEH
+501 LQEAKNLLDH
-512 GIEPKDI
+512 HIDPKDI
-519 TILCATNKDA
+519 TILCTTNKDA
-529 LEIKNYLQENLSEIR
+529 LEIKQHLQERLSEIC
-544 PSTESSAQLS
+544 PSTESSAKLS

-564 ALEYALAEEEY
+564 ALEHALAEEPY

-587 GYLHDDAIALFG
+587 GYLHDDTIALPSFK
-599 FNPKKESVAGFV
+599 PKKESVANFV

-616 LFELY
+616 QFELY
-621 TECAQICLEL
+621 EECAQSCLEL
-631 ALGCEDA
+631 AVGCEDA
-638 DEFLEKLEAKKIA
+638 NEFLEKLEAKEIA
-651 SFNSKGAQIMTIH
+651 SFNAKGAQIMTIH

-684 NESDKFLEE
+684 SSPTSKFLEE
-693 YNGTELV
+693 YHGTELV
-700 CLYYRMKNREVV
+700 RLYYRMKNRKAV
-712 DKDYARALEKEKAAK
+712 DKDYARALEKEEALKN
-727 DHEEINAYYVAFT
+727 HEEINVYYVAFT

-746 VVVAKDKDQKKD
+746 IVVAKDKD
-758 KKKDKE
+758 KE
-764 ESKNKGMHEKLDL
+764 MRETLDL
-777 KPLEEGE
+777 APLEAGK
-784 IAPVIASKKEP
+784 IAPVTSSKKEP
-795 SNASVLIK
+795 LIASALIK

-808 EQVQEIEEEPDSD
+808 EQVQEIEEEPDID

-844 YAYRIPKKSVLE
+844 YAYHIPKESVLE

-868 HQALEES
+868 NQALEES
-875 LELFENDA
+875 LELFKNDR
-883 EIQALFKNLALKGEV
+883 EIQTLFKNNALKGEV
-898 AFLSRGVV
+898 AFLFQGVV
-906 SRIDVLLWDKG
+906 SRIDVLLWDRG
-917 QNLYVLD
+917 QNVHVLD

-949 APHFKIQAGIIY
+949 APHFKVQAGIIY

>member
-1 MDTNRQCM
+1 MDTKRQCM

-59 YLKILQKENLESK
+59 YLKILQKENLEDEKEK
-72 EKSHK
+72 EKSQ
-77 ENILKELEEKYHL
+77 NILKELEEKYRL
-90 DPSLV
+90 TPSFV
-95 QNSAQKI
+95 QNSTQKI

-143 EAHQQQLDER
+143 KAHQQQLNAS

-158 NSEQLEELS
+158 DNKQLEELS
-167 VFITQCLSHNSY
+167 VFIAQCLSYGSY
-179 TSNSILKLLRSL
+179 TSDSILERFLGRLRFL
-191 RNKLYL
+191 KNKLYL
-197 FDPNKREPAFDEE
+197 FDPNKKDPVFDEE
-210 GFLEKPRNLNKQ
+210 RFLEKLRSLNQQ
-222 IQSTEIASDS
+222 IQNIETASNE

-252 LKKKSE
+252 LEKKSE
-258 YNFFKKL
+258 YRYFKKF
-265 KNEIPTLESECE
+265 KDEIPTLESECE
-277 AIENDLKSY
+277 EIENDLKRY
-286 YEARET
+286 YEAREST
-292 ALFKKFPKFIQLY
+292 LFKKFPKFIQLY
-305 DKAISKIQALDFDAI
+305 DRATSKIQALDFDAI

-326 LLSGYEE
+326 LLNGCEE
-333 VPAEF
+333 MPAEF

-394 SIYAFRGGFSSLF
+394 SIYGFRGSFSSLF

-425 SPLIIHYV
+425 SPLIINYV

-439 AYQNSSTTY
+439 AYQNSPTAY
-448 LEQKYPETS
+448 LEQKYPKAS
-457 RNKHATDGYVKV
+457 SNKHAKDGYVKV
-469 SLVANEREL
+469 SLVADEREL
-478 LLEQISQEAKNL
+478 LLDQV
-490 LEHGKELLLEQ
+490 
-501 ILQEAKNLLEH
+501 LQEAKNLLEH
-512 GIEPKDI
+512 HIDPKDI
-519 TILCATNKDA
+519 TILCATNDDA
-529 LEIKNYLQENLSEIR
+529 LEIKDYLQKHLSAIR
-544 PSTESSAQLS
+544 PSTESSAKLS
-554 QFVESKIIKN
+554 QFVESRIIKN
-564 ALEYALAEEEY
+564 ALEYALAEEPY

-587 GYLHDDAIALFG
+587 GYLHDDAIALAG
-599 FNPKKESVAGFV
+599 FNPKKESMAGFV

-631 ALGCEDA
+631 AVGCEDA
-638 DEFLEKLEAKKIA
+638 NEFLEKLEAKEIA
-651 SFNSKGAQIMTIH
+651 SFKAEGAQIMTIH

-678 RLGKPN
+678 RLGKPKTN
-684 NESDKFLEE
+684 NSNQFLEE
-693 YNGTELV
+693 YSGTELTR
-700 CLYYRMKNREVV
+700 LYYRMKNREVV
-712 DKDYARALEKEKAAK
+712 DKDYARALDKEEAAK
-727 DHEEINAYYVAFT
+727 DHEETNVYYVAFT

-746 VVVAKDKDQKKD
+746 VVVAKDK
-758 KKKDKE
+758 
-764 ESKNKGMHEKLDL
+764 KGMCEKLDL
-777 KPLEEGE
+777 VPLEEGE
-784 IAPVIASKKEP
+784 IVPVISSQKEP
-795 SNASVLIK
+795 LIPSVVIK

-808 EQVQEIEEEPDSD
+808 EQVQEIEEEPSD

-831 NFGIALHKGLEYQ
+831 HFGIALHKGLEYQ

-856 YLNYHYGFYGLD
+856 YLNYHHGFYGLD
-868 HQALEES
+868 YQALEES

-883 EIQALFKNLALKGEV
+883 KIQALFKNLALRGEV
-898 AFLSRGVV
+898 AFLFEGVV

-936 AQVSHYAEFLQTQ
+936 AQVSHYAAFLQTQ

-961 AHKRLLEKL
+961 AHKRLLEKI

>member
-1 MDTNRQCM
+1 MDTKRQCM

-59 YLKILQKENLESK
+59 YLKILQQENLESGK
-72 EKSHK
+72 EKSQ
-77 ENILKELEEKYHL
+77 NILKELEEKYHL

-143 EAHQQQLDER
+143 EAHQRQLNEG

-167 VFITQCLSHNSY
+167 AFIVQCLSYESY
-179 TSNSILKLLRSL
+179 TSDSILERLRFL
-191 RNKLYL
+191 KNKLYL
-197 FDPNKREPAFDEE
+197 FDPNKKEPAFDEE
-210 GFLEKPRNLNKQ
+210 GFLEKLRSLNNQ
-222 IQSTEIASDS
+222 IQNIETASNE
-232 AKKAIKCDDFRG
+232 AKKAIKCDSFRG

-252 LKKKSE
+252 LEKKSE
-258 YNFFKKL
+258 YRYFKKL
-265 KNEIPTLESECE
+265 KSEIPTLESECE
-277 AIENDLKSY
+277 EIENDLKRY
-286 YEARET
+286 YEAKET
-292 ALFKKFPKFIQLY
+292 AIFKKFPKFIQLY
-305 DKAISKIQALDFDAI
+305 DNATSKIQALDFDAI
-320 KDKVHA
+320 KDKVHV
-326 LLSGYEE
+326 LLNGYEE
-333 VPAEF
+333 MPAEF

-394 SIYAFRGGFSSLF
+394 SIYAFRGSFSSLF

-425 SPLIIHYV
+425 APLIINYV

-439 AYQNSSTTY
+439 AYQNSPTAY
-448 LEQKYPETS
+448 LEQKYPEAS
-457 RNKHATDGYVKV
+457 NNKHVTEGYVKV
-469 SLVANEREL
+469 SLVADER
-478 LLEQISQEAKNL
+478 
-490 LEHGKELLLEQ
+490 ELLLEQ
-501 ILQEAKNLLEH
+501 ILQEAQNLLDH
-512 GIEPKDI
+512 HIDPKDI

-529 LEIKNYLQENLSEIR
+529 LEIKNYLQEYLSAIR
-544 PSTESSAQLS
+544 PSTESSARLS
-554 QFVESKIIKN
+554 QLVESKIIKN
-564 ALEYALAEEEY
+564 ALEYALAEEPY

-587 GYLHDDAIALFG
+587 GYLHDDVIALPG
-599 FNPKKESVAGFV
+599 FNPKKESVASFV

-616 LFELY
+616 QFKLY
-621 TECAQICLEL
+621 EEPAQSCLEL
-631 ALGCEDA
+631 AIGCEDA
-638 DEFLEKLEAKKIA
+638 NDFLEKLEAKEIA
-651 SFNSKGAQIMTIH
+651 SFNPKGAQIMTIH
-664 KSKGMQFPY
+664 GSKGMQFPY

-678 RLGKPN
+678 RLGNPN
-684 NESDKFLEE
+684 SSHANQLLEE
-693 YNGTELV
+693 YNGAELAR
-700 CLYYRMKNREVV
+700 LYYRMKNREVV
-712 DKDYARALEKEKAAK
+712 DKDYARALDKEEAAK
-727 DHEEINAYYVAFT
+727 DHEEINVYYVAFT

-746 VVVAKDKDQKKD
+746 IVVAKDKKESKK
-758 KKKDKE
+758 
-764 ESKNKGMHEKLDL
+764 ESKNKTMREQLDL
-777 KPLEEGE
+777 LPLEEGE
-784 IAPVIASKKEP
+784 IAPVISPQKEP
-795 SNASVLIK
+795 LIASVVIK

-844 YAYRIPKKSVLE
+844 YAYNIPKQSVLE
-856 YLNYHYGFYGLD
+856 YLNYHHGFYGLD

-875 LELFENDA
+875 LELFENDT
-883 EIQALFKNLALKGEV
+883 EIQALFKNHALKGEA
-898 AFLSRGVV
+898 AFLFQGVV
-906 SRIDVLLWDKG
+906 SRIDVLLWDRG

-936 AQVSHYAEFLQTQ
+936 AQVSHYAEFLRTQ
-949 APHFKIQAGIIY
+949 APHFKIQVGIIY

>member
-1 MDTNRQCM
+1 MDDTNRQCM
-9 ALKASAGSGK
+9 VLKASAGSGK

-34 ANPSEILTLTFTKKA
+34 ANPNEILTLTFTKKA

-59 YLKILQKENLESK
+59 YLKILQKENLESEK

-77 ENILKELEEKYHL
+77 ENILKELEEKYRL
-90 DPSLV
+90 DPSFV
-95 QNSAQKI
+95 RNSAQKI

-143 EAHQQQLDER
+143 KAHQQQLDER

-167 VFITQCLSHNSY
+167 VFITQCLSHDSY
-179 TSNSILKLLRSL
+179 TSDSILKQLRFL
-191 RNKLYL
+191 KNKLYL
-197 FDPNKREPAFDEE
+197 FDPNKRELAFDEE
-210 GFLEKPRNLNKQ
+210 GFLEKLRSLNKQ
-222 IQSTEIASDS
+222 IQSTEKASDK

-252 LKKKSE
+252 LEKKSE
-258 YNFFKKL
+258 YHYFKKF
-265 KNEIPTLESECE
+265 KNEIPALESECE
-277 AIENDLKSY
+277 EIENDLKRY
-286 YEARET
+286 YEAKET
-292 ALFKKFPKFIQLY
+292 ALFKKFPKFIRLY
-305 DKAISKIQALDFDAI
+305 DKATSKIQALDFDAI

-326 LLSGYEE
+326 LLKGYEE

-394 SIYAFRGGFSSLF
+394 SIYGFRGSFSSLF
-407 ESVSKDFYHDN
+407 ESVSKDFHHDN

-439 AYQNSSTTY
+439 AYQHFPTAY
-448 LEQKYPETS
+448 LEQKHPKAFN
-457 RNKHATDGYVKV
+457 NKHATDGYVKV

-478 LLEQISQEAKNL
+478 L
-490 LEHGKELLLEQ
+490 EQ
-501 ILQEAKNLLEH
+501 ILQEAQNLLEH
-512 GIEPKDI
+512 RIEPKDI

-529 LEIKNYLQENLSEIR
+529 LKIKNDLQEKLSAIR
-544 PSTESSAQLS
+544 PSTESSAKLS

-564 ALEYALAEEEY
+564 ALEYALAEEPY

-587 GYLHDDAIALFG
+587 GYLHDDVIALPG

-678 RLGKPN
+678 RLGEPEN
-684 NESDKFLEE
+684 DSNQFLEE
-693 YNGTELV
+693 YEGTELV
-700 CLYYRMKNREVV
+700 HLYCRMKNREMV
-712 DKDYARALEKEKAAK
+712 DKDYARALGKEKAAK
-727 DHEEINAYYVAFT
+727 DHEKINEYYVAFT

-758 KKKDKE
+758 QK
-764 ESKNKGMHEKLDL
+764 ESKNKGMREKLDL

-784 IAPVIASKKEP
+784 IAPVIFSKKE
-795 SNASVLIK
+795 SSIASVLIK

-831 NFGIALHKGLEYQ
+831 HFGIALHKGLEYQ

-856 YLNYHYGFYGLD
+856 YLNYHHGFYGLD
-868 HQALEES
+868 YQALEES

-883 EIQALFKNLALKGEV
+883 EIQALFKNWVLKGEA
-898 AFLSRGVV
+898 AFLFQGVV

>member
-1 MDTNRQCM
+1 MDTKRQCM

-59 YLKILQKENLESK
+59 YLKILQKENLEDEKEK
-72 EKSHK
+72 EKSQ
-77 ENILKELEEKYHL
+77 NILKELEEKYRL
-90 DPSLV
+90 TPSFV

-143 EAHQQQLDER
+143 KVHQQQLNAS

-158 NSEQLEELS
+158 DNKQLEELS
-167 VFITQCLSHNSY
+167 VFIAQCLSYDSY
-179 TSNSILKLLRSL
+179 TSDSILERLRFL
-191 RNKLYL
+191 KNKLYL
-197 FDPNKREPAFDEE
+197 FDPNKKDPVFDEE
-210 GFLEKPRNLNKQ
+210 RFLEKLRSLNQQ
-222 IQSTEIASDS
+222 IQNIETASNE

-258 YNFFKKL
+258 YRYFKKI
-265 KNEIPTLESECE
+265 KDEIPTLESECE
-277 AIENDLKSY
+277 EIENDLKRY
-286 YEARET
+286 YEAREST
-292 ALFKKFPKFIQLY
+292 LFKKFPKFIQLY
-305 DKAISKIQALDFDAI
+305 DKATSKIQALDFDAI

-326 LLSGYEE
+326 LLNGYEE
-333 VPAEF
+333 MPAEF

-394 SIYAFRGGFSSLF
+394 SIYGFRGSFSSLF

-418 LEFNHRS
+418 LPFNHRS
-425 SPLIIHYV
+425 SPLIINYV

-439 AYQNSSTTY
+439 AYQNSPTAY
-448 LEQKYPETS
+448 LEQKYPKAS
-457 RNKHATDGYVKV
+457 SNKHARDGYVKV
-469 SLVANEREL
+469 SLVADER
-478 LLEQISQEAKNL
+478 
-490 LEHGKELLLEQ
+490 ELLLEQ

-512 GIEPKDI
+512 CIEPKDI
-519 TILCATNKDA
+519 TLLCATNDDA
-529 LEIKNYLQENLSEIR
+529 LEIKNYLQKNLSAIR
-544 PSTESSAQLS
+544 PSTESSAKLS

-564 ALEYALAEEEY
+564 ALEYALAEEPY

-587 GYLHDDAIALFG
+587 GYLHDDAIALAG

-621 TECAQICLEL
+621 GECVQICLEL
-631 ALGCEDA
+631 AVGCEDA
-638 DEFLEKLEAKKIA
+638 NEFLEKLEAKEIA
-651 SFNSKGAQIMTIH
+651 SFKAEGAQIMTIH

-678 RLGKPN
+678 RLGKPKTN
-684 NESDKFLEE
+684 NSNQFLEE
-693 YNGTELV
+693 YSGTELTR
-700 CLYYRMKNREVV
+700 LYYRMKNREVV
-712 DKDYARALEKEKAAK
+712 DKDYARVLDKEEAAK
-727 DHEEINAYYVAFT
+727 DLEETNVYYVAFT

-746 VVVAKDKDQKKD
+746 IVVAKDKDQKKD
-758 KKKDKE
+758 KK
-764 ESKNKGMHEKLDL
+764 ESKNKGMREKLDL
-777 KPLEEGE
+777 APLEEGE
-784 IAPVIASKKEP
+784 IAPVISPQKEP
-795 SNASVLIK
+795 LIPSIVIK

-808 EQVQEIEEEPDSD
+808 EQVQEIEEEPSD

-831 NFGIALHKGLEYQ
+831 NFGIALHKGLECQ

-856 YLNYHYGFYGLD
+856 YLNYHHGFYGLD
-868 HQALEES
+868 YQALEES

-883 EIQALFKNLALKGEV
+883 KIQALFKNLALRGEV
-898 AFLSRGVV
+898 AFLFEGVV
-906 SRIDVLLWDKG
+906 SRMDVLLWDKG

-936 AQVSHYAEFLQTQ
+936 AQVSHYAAFLQTQ

>member
-1 MDTNRQCM
+1 MDTKRQCM

-59 YLKILQKENLESK
+59 YLKILQKENFENEK
-72 EKSHK
+72 EKSQ
-77 ENILKELEEKYHL
+77 NILKELEEKYHL

-95 QNSAQKI
+95 RSSAQKI

-143 EAHQQQLDER
+143 EVHQRQLNEG

-158 NSEQLEELS
+158 NNEQLEELS
-167 VFITQCLSHNSY
+167 VFIAQCLSYESY
-179 TSNSILKLLRSL
+179 TSDSILKRLRFL
-191 RNKLYL
+191 KNKLYL
-197 FDPNKREPAFDEE
+197 FDPNKKEPAFDEE
-210 GFLEKPRNLNKQ
+210 GFLEKLRSLNQQ
-222 IQSTEIASDS
+222 IQSIETASNE
-232 AKKAIKCDDFRG
+232 AKKAIKCDSFRG

-252 LKKKSE
+252 LEKKSE
-258 YNFFKKL
+258 YRYFKKL

-277 AIENDLKSY
+277 EIENDLKRY
-286 YEARET
+286 YEAKET
-292 ALFKKFPKFIQLY
+292 AIFKKFPKFIQLY
-305 DKAISKIQALDFDAI
+305 DKATSKIQALDFDAI
-320 KDKVHA
+320 KDKVHV
-326 LLSGYEE
+326 LLNGYEE
-333 VPAEF
+333 MPAEF

-372 IKAGIGQAKWHRSV
+372 IKAGIGQTKWHRSV

-394 SIYAFRGGFSSLF
+394 SIYAFRGSFSSLF

-425 SPLIIHYV
+425 ASLIINYV

-439 AYQNSSTTY
+439 AYQNFPTAY
-448 LEQKYPETS
+448 LEQKYPKAS
-457 RNKHATDGYVKV
+457 KNKHATEGYVKV
-469 SLVANEREL
+469 SLVADE
-478 LLEQISQEAKNL
+478 
-490 LEHGKELLLEQ
+490 KELLLEQ
-501 ILQEAKNLLEH
+501 ILQEAKNLLDH
-512 GIEPKDI
+512 RIDPKDI
-519 TILCATNKDA
+519 TILCTTNKDT
-529 LEIKNYLQENLSEIR
+529 LEIKNYLQEYLSAIR
-544 PSTESSAQLS
+544 PSTESSTRLS
-554 QFVESKIIKN
+554 QLVESKIIKN
-564 ALEYALAEEEY
+564 ALKYALAEEPY

-587 GYLHDDAIALFG
+587 GYLHDDVIALPG

-611 WKVME
+611 WKIME
-616 LFELY
+616 QFKLY
-621 TECAQICLEL
+621 GEPAQNCLEL
-631 ALGCEDA
+631 AIGCEDA
-638 DEFLEKLEAKKIA
+638 NDFLEKLEAKEIA
-651 SFNSKGAQIMTIH
+651 SFNPKGAQIMTIH
-664 KSKGMQFPY
+664 GSKGMQFPY

-684 NESDKFLEE
+684 SSHANQFLEE
-693 YNGTELV
+693 YNGTELTR
-700 CLYYRMKNREVV
+700 LYYRMKNREVV
-712 DKDYARALEKEKAAK
+712 DKDYARALDKEEAAK
-727 DHEEINAYYVAFT
+727 DHEEINVYYVAFT

-746 VVVAKDKDQKKD
+746 IVVAKDKKESKK
-758 KKKDKE
+758 
-764 ESKNKGMHEKLDL
+764 ESKNKTMREQLDL
-777 KPLEEGE
+777 TPLEEGE
-784 IAPVIASKKEP
+784 ITPVISSQKEP
-795 SNASVLIK
+795 LITSVVIK

-844 YAYRIPKKSVLE
+844 YAYNIPKQSVLE

-883 EIQALFKNLALKGEV
+883 GIQALFKNHALKGEA
-898 AFLSRGVV
+898 AFLFQGVV
-906 SRIDVLLWDKG
+906 SRIDVLLWDRG

-936 AQVSHYAEFLQTQ
+936 AQVSHYAEFLKTQ

>member
-1 MDTNRQCM
+1 MDTKRQCM

-49 TAEMKERILD
+49 TTEMKERILD
-59 YLKILQKENLESK
+59 YLKILQKENLEDEKEK
-72 EKSHK
+72 EKSQ
-77 ENILKELEEKYHL
+77 NILKELEEKYRL
-90 DPSLV
+90 NPSFV
-95 QNSAQKI
+95 QNSAQEI

-143 EAHQQQLDER
+143 KAHQQQLNAS

-158 NSEQLEELS
+158 DNKQLEELS
-167 VFITQCLSHNSY
+167 VFIAQCLSYDSY
-179 TSNSILKLLRSL
+179 TSDSILEWLRFL
-191 RNKLYL
+191 KNKLYL
-197 FDPNKREPAFDEE
+197 FDPNKKEPAFDEK
-210 GFLEKPRNLNKQ
+210 GFLDKLRSLNRQ
-222 IQSTEIASDS
+222 IQSVETASDT

-252 LKKKSE
+252 LEKKSE
-258 YNFFKKL
+258 YRYFKKI
-265 KNEIPTLESECE
+265 KDEIPTLESECE
-277 AIENDLKSY
+277 EIENDLKRY
-286 YEARET
+286 YEARES
-292 ALFKKFPKFIQLY
+292 ALFKKFPKFIQFY
-305 DKAISKIQALDFDAI
+305 DKATSKIQALDFDAI

-326 LLSGYEE
+326 LLNGYEE
-333 VPAEF
+333 MPAEF

-394 SIYAFRGGFSSLF
+394 SIYGFRGSFSSLF

-418 LEFNHRS
+418 LPFNHRS
-425 SPLIIHYV
+425 SPLIINYV

-439 AYQNSSTTY
+439 AYQNSPTAY
-448 LEQKYPETS
+448 LEQKYPKAS
-457 RNKHATDGYVKV
+457 SNKHAKDGYVKV
-469 SLVANEREL
+469 SLVADER
-478 LLEQISQEAKNL
+478 
-490 LEHGKELLLEQ
+490 ELLLEQ

-512 GIEPKDI
+512 RIDPKDI
-519 TILCATNKDA
+519 TLLCATNDDA
-529 LEIKNYLQENLSEIR
+529 LEIKNYLQKNLSAIR
-544 PSTESSAQLS
+544 PSTESSAKLS

-564 ALEYALAEEEY
+564 ALEYALAEEPY

-587 GYLHDDAIALFG
+587 GYLHDDAIALAS

-621 TECAQICLEL
+621 GECAQICLEL
-631 ALGCEDA
+631 AVGCEDA
-638 DEFLEKLEAKKIA
+638 NEFLEKLEAKEIA
-651 SFNSKGAQIMTIH
+651 SFKVEGAQIMTIH

-678 RLGKPN
+678 RLGKPKSN
-684 NESDKFLEE
+684 NSNQFLEE
-693 YNGTELV
+693 YSGTELMR
-700 CLYYRMKNREVV
+700 LYYRMKNREVV
-712 DKDYARALEKEKAAK
+712 DKDYARALDKEEAAK
-727 DHEEINAYYVAFT
+727 DHEETNVYYVAFT

-746 VVVAKDKDQKKD
+746 IVVAKDKDQKKD
-758 KKKDKE
+758 KK
-764 ESKNKGMHEKLDL
+764 ESKNKGMREKLDL
-777 KPLEEGE
+777 FPLEEGT
-784 IAPVIASKKEP
+784 IAPVISSQKEP
-795 SNASVLIK
+795 LSASAVIK

-808 EQVQEIEEEPDSD
+808 EQVQEIEEEPSD

-856 YLNYHYGFYGLD
+856 YLNYHHGFYGLD
-868 HQALEES
+868 YQALEES

-883 EIQALFKNLALKGEV
+883 KIQALFKNLALRGEV
-898 AFLSRGVV
+898 AFLFEGVV

-936 AQVSHYAEFLQTQ
+936 AQVSHYAAFLQTQ

>member
-1 MDTNRQCM
+1 MDTKRQCM

-59 YLKILQKENLESK
+59 YLKILQKENLEDEKEK
-72 EKSHK
+72 EKSQ
-77 ENILKELEEKYHL
+77 NILKELEEKYHL
-90 DPSLV
+90 NPSLV
-95 QNSAQKI
+95 RNSTPKI

-143 EAHQQQLDER
+143 KAHQQQLNAS
-153 FLSAL
+153 FLSTL
-158 NSEQLEELS
+158 NNKQLEELS
-167 VFITQCLSHNSY
+167 VFIAQCLSYDSY
-179 TSNSILKLLRSL
+179 TSDSILERLRFL
-191 RNKLYL
+191 KNKLYL
-197 FDPNKREPAFDEE
+197 FDPNKKEPAFDEK
-210 GFLEKPRNLNKQ
+210 GFLEKLRSLNEQ
-222 IQSTEIASDS
+222 IQSIETASDR
-232 AKKAIKCDDFRG
+232 AKTAIKCDSFRG

-252 LKKKSE
+252 LEKKSE
-258 YNFFKKL
+258 YIYFKKL
-265 KNEIPTLESECE
+265 KDEIPTLESECE
-277 AIENDLKSY
+277 EIENDLKRY
-286 YEARET
+286 YEARES

-305 DKAISKIQALDFDAI
+305 DNATSKIQALDFDAI

-326 LLSGYEE
+326 LLNGYEE
-333 VPAEF
+333 MPAEF

-394 SIYAFRGGFSSLF
+394 SIYAFRGSFSSLF

-418 LEFNHRS
+418 LQFNHRS
-425 SPLIIHYV
+425 APLIINYV

-439 AYQNSSTTY
+439 AYQNSPTAY
-448 LEQKYPETS
+448 LEQKYPKTS
-457 RNKHATDGYVKV
+457 QNKHATDGYVKV
-469 SLVANEREL
+469 SLVADER
-478 LLEQISQEAKNL
+478 
-490 LEHGKELLLEQ
+490 ELLLEQ

-512 GIEPKDI
+512 RIEPKDI
-519 TILCATNKDA
+519 TILCATNNDA
-529 LEIKNYLQENLSEIR
+529 LEIKNYLQENLSAIR
-544 PSTESSAQLS
+544 PSTESSAKLS

-564 ALEYALAEEEY
+564 ALKYALAEEPY

-587 GYLHDDAIALFG
+587 GYLHDDAIALAG

-631 ALGCEDA
+631 AVGCEDA
-638 DEFLEKLEAKKIA
+638 DGFLEKLEAKEIA
-651 SFNSKGAQIMTIH
+651 SFNLKGAQIMTIH

-678 RLGKPN
+678 RLGKLKSN
-684 NESDKFLEE
+684 NSNQFLEE
-693 YNGTELV
+693 YNGTELLR
-700 CLYYRMKNREVV
+700 LYYRMKNREVV
-712 DKDYARALEKEKAAK
+712 DKDYARALDKEEVAK
-727 DHEEINAYYVAFT
+727 NHEETNVYYVAFT

-746 VVVAKDKDQKKD
+746 IVVAKDKDQKKD
-758 KKKDKE
+758 KK
-764 ESKNKGMHEKLDL
+764 ESKNKGMREKLDL
-777 KPLEEGE
+777 EPLEEGT
-784 IAPVIASKKEP
+784 IAPVISSQKELSIP
-795 SNASVLIK
+795 SVVIK

-808 EQVQEIEEEPDSD
+808 EQVQEIEEEPSD

-844 YAYRIPKKSVLE
+844 YAYNIPKKSVLE
-856 YLNYHYGFYGLD
+856 YLNYHYGFYDLD
-868 HQALEES
+868 YQALEES

-883 EIQALFKNLALKGEV
+883 KIQALFKNLALKGEV
-898 AFLSRGVV
+898 AFLFEGVV

-936 AQVSHYAEFLQTQ
+936 AQVSHYAAFLQTQ

>member
-1 MDTNRQCM
+1 MDTKRQCM

-49 TAEMKERILD
+49 TTEMKERILD
-59 YLKILQKENLESK
+59 YLKILQKENLEDEKEK
-72 EKSHK
+72 EKSQ
-77 ENILKELEEKYHL
+77 NILKELEEKYRL
-90 DPSLV
+90 DPSFV

-143 EAHQQQLDER
+143 KAHQQQLNAS

-158 NSEQLEELS
+158 NNEQLEELS
-167 VFITQCLSHNSY
+167 VFITQCLSYDGY
-179 TSNSILKLLRSL
+179 TSDSVLEWLRFLK
-191 RNKLYL
+191 NKLYL
-197 FDPNKREPAFDEE
+197 FDPNKKKPAFDEK
-210 GFLEKPRNLNKQ
+210 GFLDKLRSLNRQ
-222 IQSTEIASDS
+222 IQSVETASDT

-252 LKKKSE
+252 LEKKSE
-258 YNFFKKL
+258 YRYFKKF
-265 KNEIPTLESECE
+265 KDEIPTLESECE
-277 AIENDLKSY
+277 EIENDLKRY
-286 YEARET
+286 YEARES

-305 DKAISKIQALDFDAI
+305 DKATSKIQALDFDAI

-326 LLSGYEE
+326 LLNGYEE
-333 VPAEF
+333 MPAEF

-394 SIYAFRGGFSSLF
+394 SIYGFRGSFSSLF

-418 LEFNHRS
+418 LQFNHRS
-425 SPLIIHYV
+425 SPLIINYV

-439 AYQNSSTTY
+439 AYQNSPTAY
-448 LEQKYPETS
+448 LEQKYPKAS
-457 RNKHATDGYVKV
+457 SNKHSKDGYVKV
-469 SLVANEREL
+469 SLVADER
-478 LLEQISQEAKNL
+478 
-490 LEHGKELLLEQ
+490 ELLLEQ

-512 GIEPKDI
+512 RIDPKDI
-519 TILCATNKDA
+519 TLLCATNDDA
-529 LEIKNYLQENLSEIR
+529 LEIKNYLQKNLSTIR
-544 PSTESSAQLS
+544 PSTESSAKLS
-554 QFVESKIIKN
+554 QFVESKIIKH
-564 ALEYALAEEEY
+564 ALEYALAEEPY

-587 GYLHDDAIALFG
+587 GYLHDDAIALPG

-616 LFELY
+616 WFELY

-631 ALGCEDA
+631 AVGCEDA
-638 DEFLEKLEAKKIA
+638 NEFLEKLEAKEIV
-651 SFNSKGAQIMTIH
+651 SFNAKGTQIMTIH
-664 KSKGMQFPY
+664 ASKGMQFPY

-678 RLGKPN
+678 RLGKPKSN
-684 NESDKFLEE
+684 NSNQFLEE
-693 YNGTELV
+693 YSGTELTR
-700 CLYYRMKNREVV
+700 LYYRMKNREVV
-712 DKDYARALEKEKAAK
+712 DKDYARALDKEEAAK
-727 DHEEINAYYVAFT
+727 NHEETNVYYVAFT

-746 VVVAKDKDQKKD
+746 IVVAKDKNQKKD
-758 KKKDKE
+758 KK

-777 KPLEEGE
+777 APLEEGE
-784 IAPVIASKKEP
+784 IAPVISSQKE
-795 SNASVLIK
+795 SSSASVVIK

-808 EQVQEIEEEPDSD
+808 EQVQEIEEEPSD

-831 NFGIALHKGLEYQ
+831 HFGIALHKGLEYQ

-856 YLNYHYGFYGLD
+856 YLNYHHGFYGLD
-868 HQALEES
+868 YQALEES

-883 EIQALFKNLALKGEV
+883 KIQALFKNLALKGEV
-898 AFLSRGVV
+898 AFLFEGVV

-936 AQVSHYAEFLQTQ
+936 AQVSHYAAFLQTQ

>member
-1 MDTNRQCM
+1 MDTKRQCM

-59 YLKILQKENLESK
+59 YLKILQKENLESEK
-72 EKSHK
+72 EKSQ
-77 ENILKELEEKYHL
+77 NILKELEEKYHL

-95 QNSAQKI
+95 RNSTQKI

-143 EAHQQQLDER
+143 EAHQRQLNEG

-158 NSEQLEELS
+158 NNEQLEELS
-167 VFITQCLSHNSY
+167 AFIVQCLSYESY
-179 TSNSILKLLRSL
+179 TSDSILKRLRFL
-191 RNKLYL
+191 KNKLYL
-197 FDPNKREPAFDEE
+197 FDPNKKEPAFDEE
-210 GFLEKPRNLNKQ
+210 GFLEKLRSLNEQ
-222 IQSTEIASDS
+222 IQSIETASDE
-232 AKKAIKCDDFRG
+232 AKKAIKCDSFRG

-252 LKKKSE
+252 LEKKSE
-258 YNFFKKL
+258 YQSFKKL
-265 KNEIPTLESECE
+265 KSEIPTLESECE
-277 AIENDLKSY
+277 EIENNLKRY
-286 YEARET
+286 YEAKET
-292 ALFKKFPKFIQLY
+292 AIFKKFPKFIQLY
-305 DKAISKIQALDFDAI
+305 DNATSKIQALDFDAI
-320 KDKVHA
+320 KDKVHV
-326 LLSGYEE
+326 LLNGYEE
-333 VPAEF
+333 MPAEF

-394 SIYAFRGGFSSLF
+394 SIYAFRGSFSSLF

-425 SPLIIHYV
+425 APLIINYV

-439 AYQNSSTTY
+439 AYQNSPTAY
-448 LEQKYPETS
+448 LEQKYPKAS
-457 RNKHATDGYVKV
+457 NNKHVTEGYVKV
-469 SLVANEREL
+469 SLVADE
-478 LLEQISQEAKNL
+478 
-490 LEHGKELLLEQ
+490 KELLLEQ
-501 ILQEAKNLLEH
+501 ILQEAQNLLDH
-512 GIEPKDI
+512 RIDPKDI

-529 LEIKNYLQENLSEIR
+529 LEIKNYLQEYLSAIC
-544 PSTESSAQLS
+544 PSTESSARLS
-554 QFVESKIIKN
+554 QLVESKIIKN
-564 ALEYALAEEEY
+564 ALEYALAEEPY

-587 GYLHDDAIALFG
+587 RYLHDDVIALPG

-611 WKVME
+611 WKIME
-616 LFELY
+616 QFKLY
-621 TECAQICLEL
+621 GEPAQSCLEL
-631 ALGCEDA
+631 AVGCEDA
-638 DEFLEKLEAKKIA
+638 NDFLEKLEAKEIA
-651 SFNSKGAQIMTIH
+651 SFNPKGAQIMTIH
-664 KSKGMQFPY
+664 GSKGMQFPY

-678 RLGKPN
+678 RLGKSN
-684 NESDKFLEE
+684 SSHANQLLEE
-693 YNGTELV
+693 YNGAELV
-700 CLYYRMKNREVV
+700 RLYYRMKNREVV
-712 DKDYARALEKEKAAK
+712 DKDYARALDKEEVAK
-727 DHEEINAYYVAFT
+727 DHEEINVYYVAFT

-746 VVVAKDKDQKKD
+746 IVVAKDKKESKK
-758 KKKDKE
+758 
-764 ESKNKGMHEKLDL
+764 ESKNKKMREQLDL
-777 KPLEEGE
+777 APLEEGE
-784 IAPVIASKKEP
+784 IMPVISPQKEP
-795 SNASVLIK
+795 LITSVVIK

-844 YAYRIPKKSVLE
+844 YAYNIPKQSVLE
-856 YLNYHYGFYGLD
+856 YLNYHHGFYGLD
-868 HQALEES
+868 YQALEES

-883 EIQALFKNLALKGEV
+883 EIQALFKNHALKGEA
-898 AFLSRGVV
+898 AFLFQGVV

-936 AQVSHYAEFLQTQ
+936 VQVSHYAEFLKTQ

>member
-1 MDTNRQCM
+1 M

-59 YLKILQKENLESK
+59 YLKILQKENLENEK
-72 EKSHK
+72 EKSQ
-77 ENILKELEEKYHL
+77 NILKELEEKYHL
-90 DPSLV
+90 NPSFV
-95 QNSAQKI
+95 QNSAPKI

-143 EAHQQQLDER
+143 KAHQQQLNES

-158 NSEQLEELS
+158 NGEQLEELS
-167 VFITQCLSHNSY
+167 VFIAQCLSYDNY
-179 TSNSILKLLRSL
+179 TSDSILERLRFL
-191 RNKLYL
+191 KNKLYL
-197 FDPNKREPAFDEE
+197 FDPNKKEPAFDEE
-210 GFLEKPRNLNKQ
+210 GFLEKLRSLNQQ
-222 IQSTEIASDS
+222 IQSIETASDR
-232 AKKAIKCDDFRG
+232 AKEAIKCDSFRG

-252 LKKKSE
+252 LEKKSE
-258 YNFFKKL
+258 YIYFKKL
-265 KNEIPTLESECE
+265 KDEIPTLESECE
-277 AIENDLKSY
+277 EIENDLKRY
-286 YEARET
+286 YEARES

-305 DKAISKIQALDFDAI
+305 DNATSKIQALDFDAI

-326 LLSGYEE
+326 LLNGYEE
-333 VPAEF
+333 LPAEF

-394 SIYAFRGGFSSLF
+394 SIYAFRGSFSSLF
-407 ESVSKDFYHDN
+407 ESVAKDFYHDN
-418 LEFNHRS
+418 LQFNHRS
-425 SPLIIHYV
+425 SPLIINYV

-439 AYQNSSTTY
+439 AYQNSPTAY
-448 LEQKYPETS
+448 LEQKYPKAS
-457 RNKHATDGYVKV
+457 NNKHVTDGYVKV
-469 SLVANEREL
+469 SLVADER
-478 LLEQISQEAKNL
+478 
-490 LEHGKELLLEQ
+490 ELLLEQ

-512 GIEPKDI
+512 RIEPKDI
-519 TILCATNKDA
+519 TILCATNADA
-529 LEIKNYLQENLSEIR
+529 LEIKNYLQQNLSAIR
-544 PSTESSAQLS
+544 PSTESSANLS

-564 ALEYALAEEEY
+564 ALKYALAEEPY

-587 GYLHDDAIALFG
+587 GYLHDDAIVLPS

-616 LFELY
+616 WFELY
-621 TECAQICLEL
+621 GECAQICLEL
-631 ALGCEDA
+631 AVGCEDA
-638 DEFLEKLEAKKIA
+638 DGFLEKLEAKKIA
-651 SFNSKGAQIMTIH
+651 SFNLKGAQIMTIH

-678 RLGKPN
+678 RLGKPKSN
-684 NESDKFLEE
+684 NSNQFLEE
-693 YNGTELV
+693 YNGTELLR
-700 CLYYRMKNREVV
+700 LYYRMKNREVV
-712 DKDYARALEKEKAAK
+712 DKDYARALNKEEAAK
-727 DHEEINAYYVAFT
+727 DHEETNVYYVAFT

-746 VVVAKDKDQKKD
+746 IVVAKDKDQKKD
-758 KKKDKE
+758 KKESKK
-764 ESKNKGMHEKLDL
+764 ESKNKGMREKLDL
-777 KPLEEGE
+777 FPLEEGT
-784 IAPVIASKKEP
+784 IAPVISFQKEP
-795 SNASVLIK
+795 LIASVLIK

-808 EQVQEIEEEPDSD
+808 EQVQEIEEEPSD

-844 YAYRIPKKSVLE
+844 YAYNIPKKSVLE
-856 YLNYHYGFYGLD
+856 YLNYHHGFYGLD
-868 HQALEES
+868 YQALEES

-883 EIQALFKNLALKGEV
+883 EIQALFKNLPLKGEV
-898 AFLSRGVV
+898 AFLFEGVV

-936 AQVSHYAEFLQTQ
+936 AQVSHYAAFLKTQ

>member
-1 MDTNRQCM
+1 MDTKRQCM

-59 YLKILQKENLESK
+59 YLKILQKENLENEK
-72 EKSHK
+72 EKSQ
-77 ENILKELEEKYHL
+77 NILKELEEKYHL
-90 DPSLV
+90 KPDLV
-95 QNSAQKI
+95 RNSAQKI

-143 EAHQQQLDER
+143 KAHQQQLNEG

-158 NSEQLEELS
+158 NGEQLEELS
-167 VFITQCLSHNSY
+167 VFIAQCLSYDNY
-179 TSNSILKLLRSL
+179 TSDSILERLRFL
-191 RNKLYL
+191 KNKLYL
-197 FDPNKREPAFDEE
+197 FDPNKKEPAFDEE
-210 GFLEKPRNLNKQ
+210 GFLEKLRSLNNQ
-222 IQSTEIASDS
+222 IQSIETASDR
-232 AKKAIKCDDFRG
+232 ARTAIKCDDFRG

-252 LKKKSE
+252 LEKKSE
-258 YNFFKKL
+258 YIYFKKL
-265 KNEIPTLESECE
+265 KDEIPTLESECE
-277 AIENDLKSY
+277 AIENDLKRY

-292 ALFKKFPKFIQLY
+292 AIFKKFPKFIQLY
-305 DKAISKIQALDFDAI
+305 DKATSKIQALDFDAI

-326 LLSGYEE
+326 LLNGYEE
-333 VPAEF
+333 LPAEF

-394 SIYAFRGGFSSLF
+394 SIYAFRGSFSSLF
-407 ESVSKDFYHDN
+407 ESVAKDFYHDN
-418 LEFNHRS
+418 LPFNHRS
-425 SPLIIHYV
+425 APLIINYV

-439 AYQNSSTTY
+439 AYQNSPTAY
-448 LEQKYPETS
+448 LEQKYPKIS
-457 RNKHATDGYVKV
+457 NNKHARDGYVKV

-478 LLEQISQEAKNL
+478 LLEQI
-490 LEHGKELLLEQ
+490 
-501 ILQEAKNLLEH
+501 LQEAKNLLEH
-512 GIEPKDI
+512 RIEPKDI
-519 TILCATNKDA
+519 TILCATNDDA
-529 LEIKNYLQENLSEIR
+529 LEIKNYLQENLSAIR
-544 PSTESSAQLS
+544 PSTESSAKLS

-564 ALEYALAEEEY
+564 ALEYALAEEPY

-587 GYLHDDAIALFG
+587 GYLHDDTIALAG

-616 LFELY
+616 QFELY
-621 TECAQICLEL
+621 GEPAQSCLEL
-631 ALGCEDA
+631 AVGCEDA
-638 DEFLEKLEAKKIA
+638 DGFLEKLEAKAIA
-651 SFNSKGAQIMTIH
+651 SSHSKGAQIMTIH

-678 RLGKPN
+678 RLGKPKSN
-684 NESDKFLEE
+684 NSNQFLEE
-693 YNGTELV
+693 YNGTELLR
-700 CLYYRMKNREVV
+700 LYYRMKNREVV
-712 DKDYARALEKEKAAK
+712 DKDYARALDKEEAAK
-727 DHEEINAYYVAFT
+727 DHEETNVYYVAFT

-746 VVVAKDKDQKKD
+746 IVVAKDKKESKK
-758 KKKDKE
+758 
-764 ESKNKGMHEKLDL
+764 ESKNKGMREKLDL
-777 KPLEEGE
+777 FPLEEGTT
-784 IAPVIASKKEP
+784 APVISPQKEP
-795 SNASVLIK
+795 LITSTLIK

-808 EQVQEIEEEPDSD
+808 EQVQEIEEEPESD

-844 YAYRIPKKSVLE
+844 YAYNIPKKSVLE
-856 YLNYHYGFYGLD
+856 YLNYHHGFYGLD
-868 HQALEES
+868 YQALEES

-883 EIQALFKNLALKGEV
+883 KIQALFKNYALRGEA
-898 AFLSRGVV
+898 AFLFEGVV

-936 AQVSHYAEFLQTQ
+936 AQVSHYAAFLKTQ

>member
-1 MDTNRQCM
+1 MDTKRQCM

-59 YLKILQKENLESK
+59 YLKILQKENLEDEKEK
-72 EKSHK
+72 EKSQ
-77 ENILKELEEKYHL
+77 NILKELEEKYRL
-90 DPSLV
+90 NPSFV
-95 QNSAQKI
+95 QNRAQEI

-143 EAHQQQLDER
+143 KAHQQQLNAS

-158 NSEQLEELS
+158 NNEQLEELS
-167 VFITQCLSHNSY
+167 VFIAQCLSYDSY
-179 TSNSILKLLRSL
+179 TSDSILERLRFL
-191 RNKLYL
+191 KNKLYL
-197 FDPNKREPAFDEE
+197 FDPNKKDPVFNEE
-210 GFLEKPRNLNKQ
+210 GFLEKLRSLNQQ
-222 IQSTEIASDS
+222 IQSIETASNE

-252 LKKKSE
+252 LEKKSE
-258 YNFFKKL
+258 YRYFKKF
-265 KNEIPTLESECE
+265 KDEIPTLESECE
-277 AIENDLKSY
+277 EIENDLKRY
-286 YEARET
+286 YEARES

-305 DKAISKIQALDFDAI
+305 DRATSKIQALDFDAI

-326 LLSGYEE
+326 LLNGYEE
-333 VPAEF
+333 MPAEF

-394 SIYAFRGGFSSLF
+394 SIYGFRGSFSSLF

-425 SPLIIHYV
+425 SPLIINYV

-439 AYQNSSTTY
+439 AYQNSPTAY
-448 LEQKYPETS
+448 LEQKYPKAS
-457 RNKHATDGYVKV
+457 SNNHARDGYVKV
-469 SLVANEREL
+469 SLVADEREL
-478 LLEQISQEAKNL
+478 LLEQILQDAKNL
-490 LEHGKELLLEQ
+490 LEHR
-501 ILQEAKNLLEH
+501 ID
-512 GIEPKDI
+512 PKDI
-519 TILCATNKDA
+519 TILCTRNEDA
-529 LEIKNYLQENLSEIR
+529 LEIKNYLQKNLSAIR
-544 PSTESSAQLS
+544 PSTESSAKLS

-564 ALEYALAEEEY
+564 ALEYALAEEPY

-587 GYLHDDAIALFG
+587 GYLHDDAIALAG

-631 ALGCEDA
+631 AVGCEDA
-638 DEFLEKLEAKKIA
+638 DEFLEKLEAKEIA
-651 SFNSKGAQIMTIH
+651 SFKAEGAQIMTIH

-678 RLGKPN
+678 RLGKPKTN
-684 NESDKFLEE
+684 NSNQFLEE
-693 YNGTELV
+693 YSGTELLR
-700 CLYYRMKNREVV
+700 LYYRMKNREVV
-712 DKDYARALEKEKAAK
+712 DKDYARALDKEEAAK
-727 DHEEINAYYVAFT
+727 DHEETNAYYVAFT

-758 KKKDKE
+758 KK
-764 ESKNKGMHEKLDL
+764 ESKNKGMREKLDL
-777 KPLEEGE
+777 APLEEGE
-784 IAPVIASKKEP
+784 IAPVISPQKEP
-795 SNASVLIK
+795 SIASVVIK

-808 EQVQEIEEEPDSD
+808 EQVQEIEEEPSD

-856 YLNYHYGFYGLD
+856 YLNYHHGFYGLD
-868 HQALEES
+868 YQALEES

-883 EIQALFKNLALKGEV
+883 KIQALFKNLALRGEV
-898 AFLSRGVV
+898 AFLFEGVV

-936 AQVSHYAEFLQTQ
+936 AQVSHYAAFLQTQ

>member
-1 MDTNRQCM
+1 MDTKRQCM

-59 YLKILQKENLESK
+59 YLKILQKENLESEK
-72 EKSHK
+72 EKSQ
-77 ENILKELEEKYHL
+77 NILKELEEKYHL

-95 QNSAQKI
+95 RNSAQKI

-143 EAHQQQLDER
+143 EAHQRQLNEG

-158 NSEQLEELS
+158 NSDQLEELS
-167 VFITQCLSHNSY
+167 AFIVQCLSHENY
-179 TSNSILKLLRSL
+179 TSDSILELLRFL
-191 RNKLYL
+191 KNKLYL
-197 FDPNKREPAFDEE
+197 FDPNKKEPVFDEK
-210 GFLEKPRNLNKQ
+210 GFLEKLRSLNNQ
-222 IQSTEIASDS
+222 IQSIETASDR
-232 AKKAIKCDDFRG
+232 AKTAIKCDSFRG

-252 LKKKSE
+252 LEKKSE
-258 YNFFKKL
+258 YRYFKKL
-265 KNEIPTLESECE
+265 KSEIPTLERECE
-277 AIENDLKSY
+277 EIENDLKRY
-286 YEARET
+286 YEAKET
-292 ALFKKFPKFIQLY
+292 AIFKKFPKFIQLY
-305 DKAISKIQALDFDAI
+305 DNATSKIQALDFDAI
-320 KDKVHA
+320 KDKVHV
-326 LLSGYEE
+326 LLNGYEE
-333 VPAEF
+333 MPAEF

-394 SIYAFRGGFSSLF
+394 SIYAFRGSFSSLF

-425 SPLIIHYV
+425 APLIINYV

-439 AYQNSSTTY
+439 AYQNSPTAY
-448 LEQKYPETS
+448 LEQKYPKAS
-457 RNKHATDGYVKV
+457 NNKHVTEGYVKV
-469 SLVANEREL
+469 SLVADE
-478 LLEQISQEAKNL
+478 
-490 LEHGKELLLEQ
+490 KELLLNQ
-501 ILQEAKNLLEH
+501 VLQEAKNLLDH
-512 GIEPKDI
+512 HIDPKDI

-529 LEIKNYLQENLSEIR
+529 LEIKNYLQERLSAIC
-544 PSTESSAQLS
+544 PSTESSAKLS
-554 QFVESKIIKN
+554 QLVESKIIKN
-564 ALEYALAEEEY
+564 ALEYALAEEPY

-587 GYLHDDAIALFG
+587 GYLHDDAIALPG

-611 WKVME
+611 WKIME
-616 LFELY
+616 LFKLY
-621 TECAQICLEL
+621 GEPAQSCLEL
-631 ALGCEDA
+631 AIGCEDA
-638 DEFLEKLEAKKIA
+638 NEFLEKLEAKEIA
-651 SFNSKGAQIMTIH
+651 SFNPKGAQIMTIH
-664 KSKGMQFPY
+664 GSKGMQFPY

-684 NESDKFLEE
+684 SSHANQFLEE
-693 YNGTELV
+693 YDGAELAH
-700 CLYYRMKNREVV
+700 LYYRMKNREVV
-712 DKDYARALEKEKAAK
+712 DKDYARALNKEEAAK
-727 DHEEINAYYVAFT
+727 DHEEINVYYVAFT

-746 VVVAKDKDQKKD
+746 IVVAKDKKESKK
-758 KKKDKE
+758 
-764 ESKNKGMHEKLDL
+764 ESKNKKMREQLDL
-777 KPLEEGE
+777 TPLEEGE
-784 IAPVIASKKEP
+784 IMPVVSPQKEP
-795 SNASVLIK
+795 LITSVVIK

-844 YAYRIPKKSVLE
+844 YAYNIPKQSVLE

-883 EIQALFKNLALKGEV
+883 EIQALFKNHALKGEA
-898 AFLSRGVV
+898 AFLFQGVV
-906 SRIDVLLWDKG
+906 SRIDVLLWDRG

-936 AQVSHYAEFLQTQ
+936 AQVSHYAEFLRTQ

>member
-1 MDTNRQCM
+1 MDTKRQCM

-59 YLKILQKENLESK
+59 YLKILQKENLEDEKEK
-72 EKSHK
+72 EKSQ
-77 ENILKELEEKYHL
+77 NILKELEEKYRL
-90 DPSLV
+90 DPSFV

-116 DAFFQSIL
+116 DAFFKSIL

-143 EAHQQQLDER
+143 KAHQQQLNES

-158 NSEQLEELS
+158 NNEQLNELS
-167 VFITQCLSHNSY
+167 VFIAQCLSYDSY
-179 TSNSILKLLRSL
+179 TSDSVLERLRFLK
-191 RNKLYL
+191 NKLYL
-197 FDPNKREPAFDEE
+197 FDPNKKDPVFDEE
-210 GFLEKPRNLNKQ
+210 RFLKKLRSLNQQ
-222 IQSTEIASDS
+222 IQNIEIASNE

-252 LKKKSE
+252 LEKKSE
-258 YNFFKKL
+258 YRYFKKF
-265 KNEIPTLESECE
+265 KDEIPTLESECE
-277 AIENDLKSY
+277 EIENDLKRY
-286 YEARET
+286 YEAKES

-305 DKAISKIQALDFDAI
+305 DRATSKIQALDFDAI

-326 LLSGYEE
+326 LLNGYEE
-333 VPAEF
+333 MPAEF

-394 SIYAFRGGFSSLF
+394 SIYGFRGSFSSLF

-425 SPLIIHYV
+425 SPLIINYV

-439 AYQNSSTTY
+439 AYQNSPTAY
-448 LEQKYPETS
+448 LEQKYPKAS
-457 RNKHATDGYVKV
+457 PNKHARDGYVKV
-469 SLVANEREL
+469 SLVADEREL
-478 LLEQISQEAKNL
+478 LLK
-490 LEHGKELLLEQ
+490 Q

-512 GIEPKDI
+512 RIEPKDI
-519 TILCATNKDA
+519 TLLCATNDDA
-529 LEIKNYLQENLSEIR
+529 LEIKNYLQENLSAIR
-544 PSTESSAQLS
+544 PSTESSANLS

-564 ALEYALAEEEY
+564 ALKYALAEEPY

-587 GYLHDDAIALFG
+587 GYLHDDAIALAG

-616 LFELY
+616 WFELY
-621 TECAQICLEL
+621 GECAQICLEL
-631 ALGCEDA
+631 AVGCEDA
-638 DEFLEKLEAKKIA
+638 NEFLEKLEAKKIA
-651 SFNSKGAQIMTIH
+651 SFNLKGAQIMTIH

-678 RLGKPN
+678 RLGKPKSN
-684 NESDKFLEE
+684 NSNQFLEE

-700 CLYYRMKNREVV
+700 RLYYRMKNREVV
-712 DKDYARALEKEKAAK
+712 DKDYARALDKEEAAK
-727 DHEEINAYYVAFT
+727 DHEETNVYYVAFT

-746 VVVAKDKDQKKD
+746 IVVAKDKDQKKD
-758 KKKDKE
+758 KK
-764 ESKNKGMHEKLDL
+764 ESKNKGMREKLDL
-777 KPLEEGE
+777 APLEEGT
-784 IAPVIASKKEP
+784 IAPVISSQKELSP
-795 SNASVLIK
+795 ESVLIK

-808 EQVQEIEEEPDSD
+808 EQIQEIEEEPSD

-844 YAYRIPKKSVLE
+844 YAYNIPKKSVLE
-856 YLNYHYGFYGLD
+856 YLNYHHGFYGLD
-868 HQALEES
+868 YQALEES

-883 EIQALFKNLALKGEV
+883 KIQALFKNHALRGEA
-898 AFLSRGVV
+898 AFLFEGVV

-936 AQVSHYAEFLQTQ
+936 AQVSHYAAFLQTQ

>member
-1 MDTNRQCM
+1 MDTKRQCM

-59 YLKILQKENLESK
+59 YLKILQKENLENEKEK
-72 EKSHK
+72 EKSQ
-77 ENILKELEEKYHL
+77 NILKELEEKYRL
-90 DPSLV
+90 NPSFV
-95 QNSAQKI
+95 QNRAQEI
-102 YQRFLNAEIRISTI
+102 YQRFLSVEIRISTI

-143 EAHQQQLDER
+143 KAHQQQLNEG

-158 NSEQLEELS
+158 NNEQLEELS
-167 VFITQCLSHNSY
+167 VFIAQCLSYDNY
-179 TSNSILKLLRSL
+179 TSDSILERLRFL
-191 RNKLYL
+191 KNKLYL
-197 FDPNKREPAFDEE
+197 FDPNKKEPAFDEE
-210 GFLEKPRNLNKQ
+210 GFLEKLRSLNEQ
-222 IQSTEIASDS
+222 IQSIETASNE

-252 LKKKSE
+252 LEKKSE
-258 YNFFKKL
+258 YLYFKKL
-265 KNEIPTLESECE
+265 KSEIPTLESECE
-277 AIENDLKSY
+277 EIENDLKRY
-286 YEARET
+286 YEAKET
-292 ALFKKFPKFIQLY
+292 AIFKKFPKFIQLY
-305 DKAISKIQALDFDAI
+305 DNATSKIQALDFDAI
-320 KDKVHA
+320 KDKVHV
-326 LLSGYEE
+326 LLNGYEE
-333 VPAEF
+333 MPAEF

-346 IAHILIDEFQ
+346 IVHILIDEFQ

-394 SIYAFRGGFSSLF
+394 SIYAFRGSFSSLF

-418 LEFNHRS
+418 LSFNHRS
-425 SPLIIHYV
+425 APLIINYV

-439 AYQNSSTTY
+439 AYQNSPTAY
-448 LEQKYPETS
+448 LEQKYPKTS
-457 RNKHATDGYVKV
+457 QNKHVTEGYVKV
-469 SLVANEREL
+469 SLVADEREL
-478 LLEQISQEAKNL
+478 LLDQV
-490 LEHGKELLLEQ
+490 
-501 ILQEAKNLLEH
+501 LQEAKNLLEH
-512 GIEPKDI
+512 HIDPKDI
-519 TILCATNKDA
+519 TILCATNDDA
-529 LEIKNYLQENLSEIR
+529 LEIKNYLQERLSAIH
-544 PSTESSAQLS
+544 PSTESSAKLS

-564 ALEYALAEEEY
+564 ALEYALAEEPY

-587 GYLHDDAIALFG
+587 GYLHDDVIALPS

-621 TECAQICLEL
+621 GEPAQSCLEL
-631 ALGCEDA
+631 AVGCEDA
-638 DEFLEKLEAKKIA
+638 DGFLEKLEAKAIA
-651 SFNSKGAQIMTIH
+651 SSHSKGAQIMTIH

-678 RLGKPN
+678 RLGKPKSSHSN
-684 NESDKFLEE
+684 QLLEE
-693 YNGTELV
+693 YDGTELTR
-700 CLYYRMKNREVV
+700 LYYRMKNREVV
-712 DKDYARALEKEKAAK
+712 DKDYARALDKEEAAK
-727 DHEEINAYYVAFT
+727 DHEETNVYYVAFT

-746 VVVAKDKDQKKD
+746 IVVAKDK
-758 KKKDKE
+758 
-764 ESKNKGMHEKLDL
+764 KGMREKLDL
-777 KPLEEGE
+777 APLEEGE
-784 IAPVIASKKEP
+784 IVPVISSQKELSIP
-795 SNASVLIK
+795 SVVIK

-808 EQVQEIEEEPDSD
+808 EQVQEIEEEPSD

-831 NFGIALHKGLEYQ
+831 HFGIALHKGLEYQ

-856 YLNYHYGFYGLD
+856 YLNYHHGFYGLD
-868 HQALEES
+868 YQALEES

-883 EIQALFKNLALKGEV
+883 KIQALFKNLALRGEV
-898 AFLSRGVV
+898 AFLFEGVV

-936 AQVSHYAEFLQTQ
+936 AQVSHYAAFLQTQ

>member
-1 MDTNRQCM
+1 MDTKRQCM

-59 YLKILQKENLESK
+59 YLKILQKENLEDEKEK
-72 EKSHK
+72 EKSQ
-77 ENILKELEEKYHL
+77 NILKELEEKYRL
-90 DPSLV
+90 NPSLV

-102 YQRFLNAEIRISTI
+102 YQRFLNAEMRISTI

-143 EAHQQQLDER
+143 KVHQQQLNAS

-158 NSEQLEELS
+158 NNEQLEELS
-167 VFITQCLSHNSY
+167 VFITQCLSHDSY
-179 TSNSILKLLRSL
+179 TSDSILERLRFL
-191 RNKLYL
+191 KNKLYL
-197 FDPNKREPAFDEE
+197 FDPNKKEHAFDEE
-210 GFLEKPRNLNKQ
+210 GFLEKLRSLNQQ
-222 IQSTEIASDS
+222 IQSVETASDT
-232 AKKAIKCDDFRG
+232 AKTAIKCDDFRG

-252 LKKKSE
+252 LEKKSE
-258 YNFFKKL
+258 YRYFKKF
-265 KNEIPTLESECE
+265 KDKIPTLESECE
-277 AIENDLKSY
+277 EIENDLKRY
-286 YEARET
+286 YEARES

-305 DKAISKIQALDFDAI
+305 DKATSKIQALDFDAI

-326 LLSGYEE
+326 LLNGYEE
-333 VPAEF
+333 MPAEF

-394 SIYAFRGGFSSLF
+394 SIYGFRGSFSSLF

-418 LEFNHRS
+418 LQFNHRS
-425 SPLIIHYV
+425 SPLIINYV

-439 AYQNSSTTY
+439 AYQNSPTAY
-448 LEQKYPETS
+448 LEQKYPKTS
-457 RNKHATDGYVKV
+457 SNKHARDGYVKV
-469 SLVANEREL
+469 SLVADER
-478 LLEQISQEAKNL
+478 
-490 LEHGKELLLEQ
+490 ELLLEQ

-512 GIEPKDI
+512 RIDPKDI
-519 TILCATNKDA
+519 TLLCATNDDA

-544 PSTESSAQLS
+544 PSTESSAKLS

-564 ALEYALAEEEY
+564 ALEYALAEEPY

-587 GYLHDDAIALFG
+587 GYLHDDAIALAG

-621 TECAQICLEL
+621 GECAQICLEL
-631 ALGCEDA
+631 AVGCEDA
-638 DEFLEKLEAKKIA
+638 NEFLEKLEAKEIA
-651 SFNSKGAQIMTIH
+651 SFNAKGAQIMTIH

-678 RLGKPN
+678 RLGKPKSN
-684 NESDKFLEE
+684 SSNQFLEE
-693 YNGTELV
+693 YSGTELLR
-700 CLYYRMKNREVV
+700 LYYRMKNREVV
-712 DKDYARALEKEKAAK
+712 DKDYARALDKEEAAK
-727 DHEEINAYYVAFT
+727 DHEETNVYYVAFT

-746 VVVAKDKDQKKD
+746 IVVAKDKDQKKD
-758 KKKDKE
+758 KK
-764 ESKNKGMHEKLDL
+764 ESKSKGMREKLDL
-777 KPLEEGE
+777 LPLEEGE
-784 IAPVIASKKEP
+784 IAPVISSQKEP
-795 SNASVLIK
+795 LIASVVIK

-808 EQVQEIEEEPDSD
+808 EQVQEIEEEPSD

-844 YAYRIPKKSVLE
+844 YAYNIPKKSVLE
-856 YLNYHYGFYGLD
+856 YLNYHHGFYGLD
-868 HQALEES
+868 YQALEES

-883 EIQALFKNLALKGEV
+883 KIQALFKNLVLRGEV
-898 AFLSRGVV
+898 AFLFEGVV

-936 AQVSHYAEFLQTQ
+936 AQVSHYAAFLQTQ
-949 APHFKIQAGIIY
+949 APHFKIRAGIIY

>member
-1 MDTNRQCM
+1 MDTKRQCM

-59 YLKILQKENLESK
+59 YLKILQKENLENEKEK
-72 EKSHK
+72 EKSQ
-77 ENILKELEEKYHL
+77 NILKELEEKYRL
-90 DPSLV
+90 NPSFV
-95 QNSAQKI
+95 QNSTQEI

-143 EAHQQQLDER
+143 KAHQQQLNEG

-167 VFITQCLSHNSY
+167 VFIAQCLSYDNY
-179 TSNSILKLLRSL
+179 TSDSILERLRFL
-191 RNKLYL
+191 KNKLYL
-197 FDPNKREPAFDEE
+197 FDPNKKEPAFDEE
-210 GFLEKPRNLNKQ
+210 GFLEKLRSLNQQ
-222 IQSTEIASDS
+222 IQSIETASDK
-232 AKKAIKCDDFRG
+232 AKTAIKCDDFRG

-252 LKKKSE
+252 LEKKSE
-258 YNFFKKL
+258 YRDFKKL
-265 KNEIPTLESECE
+265 KDEIPTLESECE
-277 AIENDLKSY
+277 EIENDLRRY

-305 DKAISKIQALDFDAI
+305 DKATSKIQALDFDAI

-326 LLSGYEE
+326 LLNGYEE
-333 VPAEF
+333 MPAEF

-346 IAHILIDEFQ
+346 IVHILIDEFQ

-394 SIYAFRGGFSSLF
+394 SIYAFRGSFSSLF
-407 ESVSKDFYHDN
+407 ESVAKDFYHDN
-418 LEFNHRS
+418 LQFNHRS
-425 SPLIIHYV
+425 APLIINYV

-439 AYQNSSTTY
+439 AYQNSPTAY
-448 LEQKYPETS
+448 LEQKYPKTS
-457 RNKHATDGYVKV
+457 QNKHVTDGYIKV
-469 SLVANEREL
+469 SLVADGR
-478 LLEQISQEAKNL
+478 
-490 LEHGKELLLEQ
+490 ELLLEQ
-501 ILQEAKNLLEH
+501 ILQEAQNLLEH
-512 GIEPKDI
+512 RIDPKDI
-519 TILCATNKDA
+519 TILCATNDDA
-529 LEIKNYLQENLSEIR
+529 LEIKNYLQERLSAIH
-544 PSTESSAQLS
+544 PSTESSARLS

-564 ALEYALAEEEY
+564 ALKYALAEEPY

-587 GYLHDDAIALFG
+587 GYLHDDAIALAG

-621 TECAQICLEL
+621 GECAQICLEL
-631 ALGCEDA
+631 AVGCEDA
-638 DEFLEKLEAKKIA
+638 NDFLEKLEAKSIA
-651 SFNSKGAQIMTIH
+651 SSHSKGAQIMTIH

-678 RLGKPN
+678 RLGNPN
-684 NESDKFLEE
+684 SSHANQLLEE
-693 YNGTELV
+693 YDGAELTR
-700 CLYYRMKNREVV
+700 LYYRMKNREVV
-712 DKDYARALEKEKAAK
+712 DKDYARALDKEEAAK
-727 DHEEINAYYVAFT
+727 DHEETNVYYVAFT

-746 VVVAKDKDQKKD
+746 IVVAKDKKESKK
-758 KKKDKE
+758 
-764 ESKNKGMHEKLDL
+764 ESKNKKMREKLDL
-777 KPLEEGE
+777 APLEEGE
-784 IAPVIASKKEP
+784 ITPVISSQKEP
-795 SNASVLIK
+795 LIASVLIK

-808 EQVQEIEEEPDSD
+808 EQVQEIEEEPNSD

-844 YAYRIPKKSVLE
+844 YAYNIPKKSVLE
-856 YLNYHYGFYGLD
+856 YLNYHHGFYGLD
-868 HQALEES
+868 YQALEES

-883 EIQALFKNLALKGEV
+883 EIQALFKNLTLKGEA
-898 AFLSRGVV
+898 AFLFEGVV

-936 AQVSHYAEFLQTQ
+936 AQVSHYSAFLQTQ

>member
-1 MDTNRQCM
+1 MDTKRQCM

-59 YLKILQKENLESK
+59 YLKILQKENLENEK
-72 EKSHK
+72 EKSQ
-77 ENILKELEEKYHL
+77 NILKELEEKYHL

-95 QNSAQKI
+95 RNSAQKI

-143 EAHQQQLDER
+143 KAHQRQLNEG

-158 NSEQLEELS
+158 NGEQLEELS
-167 VFITQCLSHNSY
+167 VFIAQCLSYDNY
-179 TSNSILKLLRSL
+179 TSDSILERLRFL
-191 RNKLYL
+191 KNKLYL
-197 FDPNKREPAFDEE
+197 FDPNKKEPAFDEK
-210 GFLEKPRNLNKQ
+210 GFLEKLRSLNNQ
-222 IQSTEIASDS
+222 IQSIETASDR
-232 AKKAIKCDDFRG
+232 AKTAIKCDSFRG

-258 YNFFKKL
+258 YQSFKKL
-265 KNEIPTLESECE
+265 KSEIPTLESECE
-277 AIENDLKSY
+277 EIENDLKRY
-286 YEARET
+286 YEAKET
-292 ALFKKFPKFIQLY
+292 AIFKKFPKFIQLY
-305 DKAISKIQALDFDAI
+305 DKATSKIQALDFDAI

-326 LLSGYEE
+326 LLNGYEE
-333 VPAEF
+333 MPAEF

-394 SIYAFRGGFSSLF
+394 SIYAFRGSFSSLF

-418 LEFNHRS
+418 LQFNHRS
-425 SPLIIHYV
+425 APLIINYV

-439 AYQNSSTTY
+439 AYQNSPTAY
-448 LEQKYPETS
+448 LEQKYPKTS
-457 RNKHATDGYVKV
+457 QNKHATEGYVKV
-469 SLVANEREL
+469 SLVADER
-478 LLEQISQEAKNL
+478 
-490 LEHGKELLLEQ
+490 ELLLEQ
-501 ILQEAKNLLEH
+501 ILQEAQNLLEH
-512 GIEPKDI
+512 HIDPKDI

-529 LEIKNYLQENLSEIR
+529 LEIKNYLQERLSAIR
-544 PSTESSAQLS
+544 PSTESSAKLS

-564 ALEYALAEEEY
+564 ALEYALAEEPY

-587 GYLHDDAIALFG
+587 GYLHDDAIALPG

-621 TECAQICLEL
+621 GEPAQICLEL
-631 ALGCEDA
+631 AVGCEDA
-638 DEFLEKLEAKKIA
+638 NDFLEKLEAKAIA
-651 SFNSKGAQIMTIH
+651 SFNAKGAQIMTIH

-678 RLGKPN
+678 RLGNPKSN
-684 NESDKFLEE
+684 HSNQLLEE
-693 YNGTELV
+693 YNGAELMH
-700 CLYYRMKNREVV
+700 LYYRMKNREVV
-712 DKDYARALEKEKAAK
+712 DKDYARALDKEEAAK
-727 DHEEINAYYVAFT
+727 DHEETNVYYVAFT

-746 VVVAKDKDQKKD
+746 IVVAKDKKESKK
-758 KKKDKE
+758 
-764 ESKNKGMHEKLDL
+764 ESKNKTMHEQLDL
-777 KPLEEGE
+777 APLEEGE
-784 IAPVIASKKEP
+784 ITPVVSPQKEP
-795 SNASVLIK
+795 LITSTLIK

-808 EQVQEIEEEPDSD
+808 EQVQEIEEEPSD

-844 YAYRIPKKSVLE
+844 YAYNIPKKSVLE
-856 YLNYHYGFYGLD
+856 YLNYHHGFYGLD
-868 HQALEES
+868 YQALEES

-883 EIQALFKNLALKGEV
+883 EIQALFKNYTLRGEA
-898 AFLSRGVV
+898 AFLFQGVV
-906 SRIDVLLWDKG
+906 SRIDVLLWDRG
-917 QNLYVLD
+917 QNLCVLD

-936 AQVSHYAEFLQTQ
+936 AQVSHYAEFLKTQ

>member
-1 MDTNRQCM
+1 MDTKRQCM

-59 YLKILQKENLESK
+59 YLKILQKENLEDEKEK
-72 EKSHK
+72 EKSQ
-77 ENILKELEEKYHL
+77 NILKELEEKYRL
-90 DPSLV
+90 NPSFV
-95 QNSAQKI
+95 QNRAQEI

-143 EAHQQQLDER
+143 KAHQQQLNAS

-158 NSEQLEELS
+158 NNEQLNELS
-167 VFITQCLSHNSY
+167 VFITQCLSYDSY
-179 TSNSILKLLRSL
+179 TSDSILERLRFL
-191 RNKLYL
+191 KNKLYL
-197 FDPNKREPAFDEE
+197 FDPNKKEPIFDEE
-210 GFLEKPRNLNKQ
+210 GFLEKLRSLNQQ
-222 IQSTEIASDS
+222 IQSVETASDT
-232 AKKAIKCDDFRG
+232 AKTAIKCDDFRG

-252 LKKKSE
+252 LEKKSE
-258 YNFFKKL
+258 YRYFKKF
-265 KNEIPTLESECE
+265 KDEIPTLESECE
-277 AIENDLKSY
+277 EIENDLKRY
-286 YEARET
+286 YEAKES

-305 DKAISKIQALDFDAI
+305 DKATSKIQALDFDAI

-326 LLSGYEE
+326 LLKGYEE
-333 VPAEF
+333 LPAEF

-394 SIYAFRGGFSSLF
+394 SIYGFRGSFSSLF
-407 ESVSKDFYHDN
+407 ESVAKDFYHDN
-418 LEFNHRS
+418 LPFNHRS
-425 SPLIIHYV
+425 SPLIINYV

-439 AYQNSSTTY
+439 AYQNSPTAY
-448 LEQKYPETS
+448 LEQKYPKAS
-457 RNKHATDGYVKV
+457 SNKHVKDGYVKV
-469 SLVANEREL
+469 SLVADEREL
-478 LLEQISQEAKNL
+478 LLK
-490 LEHGKELLLEQ
+490 Q

-512 GIEPKDI
+512 RIDPKDI
-519 TILCATNKDA
+519 TILCATNDDA
-529 LEIKNYLQENLSEIR
+529 LEIKNYLQENLSAIR
-544 PSTESSAQLS
+544 PSTESSAKLS

-564 ALEYALAEEEY
+564 ALEYALAEEPY

-587 GYLHDDAIALFG
+587 GYLHDDAIALAG

-616 LFELY
+616 LFGLY
-621 TECAQICLEL
+621 GECAQICLEL
-631 ALGCEDA
+631 AVGCEDA
-638 DEFLEKLEAKKIA
+638 NEFLEKLEAKEIA
-651 SFNSKGAQIMTIH
+651 SFNAKGAQIMTIH

-678 RLGKPN
+678 RLGKPKTN
-684 NESDKFLEE
+684 NSNQFLEE
-693 YNGTELV
+693 YDGTELTR
-700 CLYYRMKNREVV
+700 LYYRMKNREVV
-712 DKDYARALEKEKAAK
+712 DKDYARALDKEEAAK
-727 DHEEINAYYVAFT
+727 DHEETNVYYVAFT

-746 VVVAKDKDQKKD
+746 IVVAKDK
-758 KKKDKE
+758 
-764 ESKNKGMHEKLDL
+764 KGMREKLEL
-777 KPLEEGE
+777 APLEEGT
-784 IAPVIASKKEP
+784 IAPVISSQKEP
-795 SNASVLIK
+795 LIPSVLIK

-808 EQVQEIEEEPDSD
+808 EQVQEIEEEPSD

-844 YAYRIPKKSVLE
+844 YAYNIPKKSVLE
-856 YLNYHYGFYGLD
+856 YLNYHHGFYGLD
-868 HQALEES
+868 YQALEES

-883 EIQALFKNLALKGEV
+883 KIQALFKNYALRGEV
-898 AFLSRGVV
+898 AFLFEGVV

-936 AQVSHYAEFLQTQ
+936 AQVSHYAAFLQTQ

>member
-1 MDTNRQCM
+1 MDTKRQCM

-59 YLKILQKENLESK
+59 YLKILQKENLEDEKEK
-72 EKSHK
+72 EKSQ
-77 ENILKELEEKYHL
+77 NILKELEEKYRL
-90 DPSLV
+90 NPDLV
-95 QNSAQKI
+95 RNSAPKI

-143 EAHQQQLDER
+143 KAHQQQLNES

-158 NSEQLEELS
+158 NNEQLNELS
-167 VFITQCLSHNSY
+167 VFITQCLSYDSY
-179 TSNSILKLLRSL
+179 TSDSILERLRFL
-191 RNKLYL
+191 KNKLYL
-197 FDPNKREPAFDEE
+197 FDPNKKEPAFDEE
-210 GFLEKPRNLNKQ
+210 GFLEKLRSLNQQ
-222 IQSTEIASDS
+222 IQSVETASNE

-258 YNFFKKL
+258 YRDFKKL
-265 KNEIPTLESECE
+265 KDEIPTLESECE
-277 AIENDLKSY
+277 EIENDLKRY
-286 YEARET
+286 YEAREI

-305 DKAISKIQALDFDAI
+305 DKATSKIQTLDFDAI

-326 LLSGYEE
+326 LLKGYEE
-333 VPAEF
+333 MPAEF

-394 SIYAFRGGFSSLF
+394 SIYAFRGSFSSLF
-407 ESVSKDFYHDN
+407 ESVAKDFYHDN

-425 SPLIIHYV
+425 APLIIDYV

-439 AYQNSSTTY
+439 AYQNSPTAY
-448 LEQKYPETS
+448 LEQKYPKTS
-457 RNKHATDGYVKV
+457 QNKHATDGYVKV
-469 SLVANEREL
+469 SLVADER
-478 LLEQISQEAKNL
+478 
-490 LEHGKELLLEQ
+490 ELLLEQ
-501 ILQEAKNLLEH
+501 ILQEAQNLLEH
-512 GIEPKDI
+512 RIEPKDI
-519 TILCATNKDA
+519 TILCATNDDA
-529 LEIKNYLQENLSEIR
+529 LEIKNYLQENLSAIR
-544 PSTESSAQLS
+544 PSTESSAKLS

-564 ALEYALAEEEY
+564 ALKYALAEEPY

-587 GYLHDDAIALFG
+587 GYLHDDAIALAG

-616 LFELY
+616 WFELY
-621 TECAQICLEL
+621 GECAQSCLEL
-631 ALGCEDA
+631 AVGCEDA
-638 DEFLEKLEAKKIA
+638 NEFLEKLEAKKIA
-651 SFNSKGAQIMTIH
+651 SFNLKGAQIMTIH

-678 RLGKPN
+678 RLGKPKSN
-684 NESDKFLEE
+684 NSNQFLEE
-693 YNGTELV
+693 YNGAELTR
-700 CLYYRMKNREVV
+700 LYYRMKNREVV
-712 DKDYARALEKEKAAK
+712 DKDYARALDKEEAAK
-727 DHEEINAYYVAFT
+727 DHEETNVYYVAFT

-746 VVVAKDKDQKKD
+746 IVVAKDKDQKKD
-758 KKKDKE
+758 KK
-764 ESKNKGMHEKLDL
+764 ESKKESKSKGMCEKLDL
-777 KPLEEGE
+777 FPLEEGT
-784 IAPVIASKKEP
+784 IAPVISSQKEP
-795 SNASVLIK
+795 LIPSVVIK

-808 EQVQEIEEEPDSD
+808 EQVQEIEEEPSD

-844 YAYRIPKKSVLE
+844 YAYNIPKKSVLE
-856 YLNYHYGFYGLD
+856 YLNYHHGFYGLD
-868 HQALEES
+868 YQALEES

-883 EIQALFKNLALKGEV
+883 KIQALFKNYALRGEV
-898 AFLSRGVV
+898 AFLFEGVV

-936 AQVSHYAEFLQTQ
+936 AQVSHYAAFLQTQ

>member
-1 MDTNRQCM
+1 MNTKRQCM

-59 YLKILQKENLESK
+59 YLKILQKENLEDEKEK
-72 EKSHK
+72 EKSQ
-77 ENILKELEEKYHL
+77 NILKELEEKYRL
-90 DPSLV
+90 DPSFV
-95 QNSAQKI
+95 QNSAPKI

-129 FVGLSANFEVNEDT
+129 FVGLSTNFEVNEDT
-143 EAHQQQLDER
+143 KVHQQQLNAS

-158 NSEQLEELS
+158 NNKQLEELS
-167 VFITQCLSHNSY
+167 VFITQCLSYDSY
-179 TSNSILKLLRSL
+179 TSDSILERLRFL
-191 RNKLYL
+191 KNKLYL
-197 FDPNKREPAFDEE
+197 FDPNKKEPAFDEE
-210 GFLEKPRNLNKQ
+210 GFLEKLRNLNQQ
-222 IQSTEIASDS
+222 IQSVETASNE

-252 LKKKSE
+252 LEKKSE
-258 YNFFKKL
+258 YRFFKKF
-265 KNEIPTLESECE
+265 KDEIPTLESECE
-277 AIENDLKSY
+277 EIENDLKRY
-286 YEARET
+286 YEARES

-305 DKAISKIQALDFDAI
+305 DKATSKIQALDFDAI

-326 LLSGYEE
+326 LLNGYEE
-333 VPAEF
+333 MPAEF
-338 FYFRLDSK
+338 FYFRLDSR

-394 SIYAFRGGFSSLF
+394 SIYGFRGSFSSLF

-418 LEFNHRS
+418 LPFNHRS
-425 SPLIIHYV
+425 SPLIINYV

-439 AYQNSSTTY
+439 AYQNSPTAY
-448 LEQKYPETS
+448 LEQKYPKAS
-457 RNKHATDGYVKV
+457 SNKHSKDGYVKV
-469 SLVANEREL
+469 SLVADER
-478 LLEQISQEAKNL
+478 
-490 LEHGKELLLEQ
+490 ELLLEQ

-512 GIEPKDI
+512 RIEPKDI
-519 TILCATNKDA
+519 TLLCARNEDA
-529 LEIKNYLQENLSEIR
+529 LEIKNYLQENLSAIR
-544 PSTESSAQLS
+544 PSTESSAKLS

-564 ALEYALAEEEY
+564 ALEYALAEEPY

-587 GYLHDDAIALFG
+587 GYLHDDAIALAG

-616 LFELY
+616 SFELY

-631 ALGCEDA
+631 AVGCEDA
-638 DEFLEKLEAKKIA
+638 NEFLKKLEAKEIA
-651 SFNSKGAQIMTIH
+651 SFKAEGAQIMTIH

-678 RLGKPN
+678 RLGKPKTN
-684 NESDKFLEE
+684 NSNQFLEE
-693 YNGTELV
+693 YSGAELTR
-700 CLYYRMKNREVV
+700 LYYRMKNREVV
-712 DKDYARALEKEKAAK
+712 DKDYTRALDKEEAAK
-727 DHEEINAYYVAFT
+727 DHEETNVYYVAFT

-746 VVVAKDKDQKKD
+746 IVVAKDKDQKKD
-758 KKKDKE
+758 KK
-764 ESKNKGMHEKLDL
+764 ESKNKGMCEKLDL
-777 KPLEEGE
+777 APLEEGE
-784 IAPVIASKKEP
+784 IAPVISPQKEL
-795 SNASVLIK
+795 SIASVVIK

-808 EQVQEIEEEPDSD
+808 EQVQEIEEEPSD

-844 YAYRIPKKSVLE
+844 YAYNIPKKSVLE
-856 YLNYHYGFYGLD
+856 YLNYHHGFYGLD
-868 HQALEES
+868 YQALEES

-883 EIQALFKNLALKGEV
+883 KIQALFKNLALRGEA
-898 AFLSRGVV
+898 AFLFEGVV

-936 AQVSHYAEFLQTQ
+936 AQVSHYAAFLQTQ

>member
-1 MDTNRQCM
+1 MDTKRQCM

-59 YLKILQKENLESK
+59 YLKILQQENLENEK
-72 EKSHK
+72 EKSQ
-77 ENILKELEEKYHL
+77 NILKELEEKYHL

-95 QNSAQKI
+95 RNSAPKI

-143 EAHQQQLDER
+143 KVHQQQLNEG

-167 VFITQCLSHNSY
+167 VFIAQCLSYDSY
-179 TSNSILKLLRSL
+179 TSDSILERLRFL
-191 RNKLYL
+191 KNKLYL
-197 FDPNKREPAFDEE
+197 FDPNKKEPAFDEE
-210 GFLEKPRNLNKQ
+210 GFLEKLRSLNEQ
-222 IQSTEIASDS
+222 IQSIETASDR
-232 AKKAIKCDDFRG
+232 AKTAIKCDSFRG

-252 LKKKSE
+252 LEKKSE
-258 YNFFKKL
+258 YLYFKKL
-265 KNEIPTLESECE
+265 KSEIPTLERECE
-277 AIENDLKSY
+277 EIENDLKRY
-286 YEARET
+286 YEAKET
-292 ALFKKFPKFIQLY
+292 AIFKKFPKFIQLY
-305 DKAISKIQALDFDAI
+305 DNATSKIQALDFDAI
-320 KDKVHA
+320 KDKVHV
-326 LLSGYEE
+326 LLNGYEE
-333 VPAEF
+333 MPAEF

-394 SIYAFRGGFSSLF
+394 SIYGFRGSFSSLF

-418 LEFNHRS
+418 LQFNHRS
-425 SPLIIHYV
+425 SPLIINYV

-439 AYQNSSTTY
+439 AYQNSPTAY
-448 LEQKYPETS
+448 LEQKYPKAS
-457 RNKHATDGYVKV
+457 SNKHARDGYVKV
-469 SLVANEREL
+469 SLVADERD
-478 LLEQISQEAKNL
+478 
-490 LEHGKELLLEQ
+490 LLLEQ

-512 GIEPKDI
+512 RIDPKDI
-519 TILCATNKDA
+519 TLLCATNDDA

-544 PSTESSAQLS
+544 PSTESSAKLS

-564 ALEYALAEEEY
+564 ALEYALAEEPY

-587 GYLHDDAIALFG
+587 GYLHDDVIALAG

-621 TECAQICLEL
+621 GECAQICLEL
-631 ALGCEDA
+631 AVGCEDTN
-638 DEFLEKLEAKKIA
+638 EFLEKLEVKEIA
-651 SFNSKGAQIMTIH
+651 SFNAKGAQIMTIH

-678 RLGKPN
+678 RLGKPKSN
-684 NESDKFLEE
+684 NSNQFLEE
-693 YNGTELV
+693 YDGTELLR
-700 CLYYRMKNREVV
+700 LYYRMKNREVV
-712 DKDYARALEKEKAAK
+712 DKDYARALDKEEAAK
-727 DHEEINAYYVAFT
+727 DHEETNVYYVAFT

-746 VVVAKDKDQKKD
+746 IVVAKDKEQKKD
-758 KKKDKE
+758 KK
-764 ESKNKGMHEKLDL
+764 ESKSKGMREKLDL
-777 KPLEEGE
+777 APLEEGE
-784 IAPVIASKKEP
+784 IAPVISSQKEP
-795 SNASVLIK
+795 LIASVLIK

-808 EQVQEIEEEPDSD
+808 EQVQEIEEEPSD

-831 NFGIALHKGLEYQ
+831 HFGIALHKGLEYQ
-844 YAYRIPKKSVLE
+844 YAYNIPKKSVLE
-856 YLNYHYGFYGLD
+856 YLNHHHGFYGLD
-868 HQALEES
+868 YQALEES

-883 EIQALFKNLALKGEV
+883 KIQALFKNLALRGEV
-898 AFLSRGVV
+898 AFLFEGVV

-936 AQVSHYAEFLQTQ
+936 AQVSHYAAFLQTQ

>member
-1 MDTNRQCM
+1 MDTKRQCM

-59 YLKILQKENLESK
+59 YLKILQKENLEDEKEK
-72 EKSHK
+72 EKSQ
-77 ENILKELEEKYHL
+77 NILKELEEKYRL
-90 DPSLV
+90 NPDLV
-95 QNSAQKI
+95 RNSAPKI

-143 EAHQQQLDER
+143 KAHQQQLNKS

-158 NSEQLEELS
+158 NNKQLEELS
-167 VFITQCLSHNSY
+167 VFIAQCLSYDSY
-179 TSNSILKLLRSL
+179 TSDSILERLRFL
-191 RNKLYL
+191 KNKLYL
-197 FDPNKREPAFDEE
+197 FDPNKKEPAFDEE
-210 GFLEKPRNLNKQ
+210 GFLEKLRSLNQQ
-222 IQSTEIASDS
+222 IQSIETASDR
-232 AKKAIKCDDFRG
+232 AKTAIKCDSFRG

-252 LKKKSE
+252 LEKKSE
-258 YNFFKKL
+258 YQSFKKL
-265 KNEIPTLESECE
+265 KSEIPTLESECE
-277 AIENDLKSY
+277 EIENDLKRY
-286 YEARET
+286 YEAKET
-292 ALFKKFPKFIQLY
+292 AIFKKFPKFIQLY
-305 DKAISKIQALDFDAI
+305 DNATSKIQALDFDAI

-326 LLSGYEE
+326 LLNGYEE
-333 VPAEF
+333 LPAEF

-372 IKAGIGQAKWHRSV
+372 IKAGIGQAKWQRSV

-394 SIYAFRGGFSSLF
+394 SIYAFRGSFSSLF
-407 ESVSKDFYHDN
+407 ESVAKDFYHDD
-418 LEFNHRS
+418 LQFNHRS
-425 SPLIIHYV
+425 SPLIINYV

-439 AYQNSSTTY
+439 AYQNSPTAY
-448 LEQKYPETS
+448 LEQKYPKAS
-457 RNKHATDGYVKV
+457 NNKHVTDGYVKV
-469 SLVANEREL
+469 SLVADE
-478 LLEQISQEAKNL
+478 
-490 LEHGKELLLEQ
+490 KELLLEQ

-512 GIEPKDI
+512 RIEPKDI
-519 TILCATNKDA
+519 TILCATNDDA
-529 LEIKNYLQENLSEIR
+529 LEIKNYLQQNLSAIR
-544 PSTESSAQLS
+544 PSTESSAKLS

-564 ALEYALAEEEY
+564 ALRYALAEEPY

-587 GYLHDDAIALFG
+587 GYLHDDAIALAG

-621 TECAQICLEL
+621 GECAQICLEL
-631 ALGCEDA
+631 AVGCEDA
-638 DEFLEKLEAKKIA
+638 NEFLEKLEAKKIA
-651 SFNSKGAQIMTIH
+651 SFNLKGVQIMTIH

-678 RLGKPN
+678 RLGKPKSN
-684 NESDKFLEE
+684 NSNQFLEE
-693 YNGTELV
+693 YNGAELLR
-700 CLYYRMKNREVV
+700 LYYRMKNREVV
-712 DKDYARALEKEKAAK
+712 DKDYARALDKEEAAK
-727 DHEEINAYYVAFT
+727 DHEETNVYYVAFT

-746 VVVAKDKDQKKD
+746 IVVAKDKDQKKD
-758 KKKDKE
+758 KKESKK
-764 ESKNKGMHEKLDL
+764 ESKNKGMREKLDL
-777 KPLEEGE
+777 FPLEEGT
-784 IAPVIASKKEP
+784 IAPVISSQKEP
-795 SNASVLIK
+795 LIASVVIK

-808 EQVQEIEEEPDSD
+808 EQVQEIEEEPSD

-844 YAYRIPKKSVLE
+844 YAYNIPKKSVLE
-856 YLNYHYGFYGLD
+856 YLNYHHGFYGLD
-868 HQALEES
+868 YQALEES

-883 EIQALFKNLALKGEV
+883 KIQALFKNLALRGEA
-898 AFLSRGVV
+898 AFLFEGVV

-936 AQVSHYAEFLQTQ
+936 AQVSHYAAFLKTQ

>member
-1 MDTNRQCM
+1 MDTKRQCM

-59 YLKILQKENLESK
+59 YLKILQKENFENEK
-72 EKSHK
+72 EKAQ
-77 ENILKELEEKYHL
+77 NILKELEEKYHL
-90 DPSLV
+90 NPDLV

-143 EAHQQQLDER
+143 KAHQQQLNES

-158 NSEQLEELS
+158 NNKQLEELS
-167 VFITQCLSHNSY
+167 VFITQCLSYDSY
-179 TSNSILKLLRSL
+179 TSDSILERLRFL
-191 RNKLYL
+191 KNKLYL
-197 FDPNKREPAFDEE
+197 FDPNKKEPVFDEE
-210 GFLEKPRNLNKQ
+210 GFLEKLKSLNNQ
-222 IQSTEIASDS
+222 IQNIETASDR
-232 AKKAIKCDDFRG
+232 AKTAIKCDSFRG

-252 LKKKSE
+252 LEKKSE
-258 YNFFKKL
+258 YQSFKKL
-265 KNEIPTLESECE
+265 KSEIPTLESECE
-277 AIENDLKSY
+277 EIENDLKRY
-286 YEARET
+286 YEAKET
-292 ALFKKFPKFIQLY
+292 AIFKKFPKFIQLY
-305 DKAISKIQALDFDAI
+305 DKATSKIQALDFDAI
-320 KDKVHA
+320 KDKVHV
-326 LLSGYEE
+326 LLNGYEE
-333 VPAEF
+333 MPAEF

-394 SIYAFRGGFSSLF
+394 SIYAFRGSFSSLF

-418 LEFNHRS
+418 LQFNHRS
-425 SPLIIHYV
+425 APLIINYV

-439 AYQNSSTTY
+439 AYQNSPTAY
-448 LEQKYPETS
+448 LEQKYPKAS
-457 RNKHATDGYVKV
+457 NNKHVTEGYVKV
-469 SLVANEREL
+469 SLVADER
-478 LLEQISQEAKNL
+478 
-490 LEHGKELLLEQ
+490 ELLLEQ
-501 ILQEAKNLLEH
+501 ILQEAQNLLDH
-512 GIEPKDI
+512 HIDPKDI
-519 TILCATNKDA
+519 TILCATNDDA
-529 LEIKNYLQENLSEIR
+529 LEVKNYLQEYLSEIC
-544 PSTESSAQLS
+544 PSTESSAKLS

-564 ALEYALAEEEY
+564 ALKYALAEEPY

-587 GYLHDDAIALFG
+587 GYLHDDAIALPS

-611 WKVME
+611 WKIME
-616 LFELY
+616 QFKLY
-621 TECAQICLEL
+621 GEPAQSCLEL
-631 ALGCEDA
+631 AVGCEDA
-638 DEFLEKLEAKKIA
+638 NGFLEKLEAKSIA
-651 SFNSKGAQIMTIH
+651 SFNLKGAQIMTIH

-684 NESDKFLEE
+684 SSHANQLLEE
-693 YNGTELV
+693 YNGAELLR
-700 CLYYRMKNREVV
+700 LYYRMKDREVV
-712 DKDYARALEKEKAAK
+712 DKDYARALNKEEAAK
-727 DHEEINAYYVAFT
+727 DHEETNVYYVAFT

-746 VVVAKDKDQKKD
+746 IVVAKDKDQKKD
-758 KKKDKE
+758 KKESKK
-764 ESKNKGMHEKLDL
+764 ESKNKGMREKLDL
-777 KPLEEGE
+777 FPLEEGT
-784 IAPVIASKKEP
+784 IAPVISPQKEP
-795 SNASVLIK
+795 LIASVLIK

-808 EQVQEIEEEPDSD
+808 EQVQEIEEEPSD

-844 YAYRIPKKSVLE
+844 YAYNIPKKSVLE
-856 YLNYHYGFYGLD
+856 YLNYHHGFYGLD
-868 HQALEES
+868 YQALEES

-883 EIQALFKNLALKGEV
+883 EIQALFKNLPLKGEA
-898 AFLSRGVV
+898 AFLFEGVV
-906 SRIDVLLWDKG
+906 SRIDVLLWDRG

-936 AQVSHYAEFLQTQ
+936 AQVSHYAEFLKTQ

>member
-1 MDTNRQCM
+1 MDTKRQCM

-59 YLKILQKENLESK
+59 YLKILQKENLENEK
-72 EKSHK
+72 EKSQ
-77 ENILKELEEKYHL
+77 NILKELEEKYHL
-90 DPSLV
+90 DPDLV
-95 QNSAQKI
+95 RNSAQKI

-143 EAHQQQLDER
+143 KAHQQQLNEG

-167 VFITQCLSHNSY
+167 VFIAQCLSYDNY
-179 TSNSILKLLRSL
+179 TSDSILKRLRFL
-191 RNKLYL
+191 KNKLYL
-197 FDPNKREPAFDEE
+197 FDPNKKEPAFDEE
-210 GFLEKPRNLNKQ
+210 GFLEKLRSLNNQ
-222 IQSTEIASDS
+222 IQSIETASDR
-232 AKKAIKCDDFRG
+232 AKEAIKCDSFRG
-244 FLNSSLTW
+244 FLNSSSTW
-252 LKKKSE
+252 LEKKSE
-258 YNFFKKL
+258 YLYFKKL
-265 KNEIPTLESECE
+265 KSEIPTLESECE
-277 AIENDLKSY
+277 EIENDLKRY
-286 YEARET
+286 YEAKET
-292 ALFKKFPKFIQLY
+292 AIFKKFPKFIQLY
-305 DKAISKIQALDFDAI
+305 DNATSKIQALDFDAI
-320 KDKVHA
+320 KDKVHV
-326 LLSGYEE
+326 LLNGYEE
-333 VPAEF
+333 MPAEF

-394 SIYAFRGGFSSLF
+394 SIYAFRGSFSSLF

-425 SPLIIHYV
+425 APLIINYV

-439 AYQNSSTTY
+439 AYQNSPTAY
-448 LEQKYPETS
+448 LEQKYPKTS
-457 RNKHATDGYVKV
+457 QNKHVTDGYVKV
-469 SLVANEREL
+469 SLVADER
-478 LLEQISQEAKNL
+478 
-490 LEHGKELLLEQ
+490 ELLLEQ
-501 ILQEAKNLLEH
+501 ILQEAQNLLDH
-512 GIEPKDI
+512 RIDPKDI
-519 TILCATNKDA
+519 TILCTTNDDA
-529 LEIKNYLQENLSEIR
+529 LEIKNYLQERLSAIH
-544 PSTESSAQLS
+544 PSTESSARLS

-564 ALEYALAEEEY
+564 ALEYALAEEPY

-587 GYLHDDAIALFG
+587 GYLHDDVIALPG

-621 TECAQICLEL
+621 GECAQICLEL
-631 ALGCEDA
+631 AVGCEDA
-638 DEFLEKLEAKKIA
+638 NDFLEKLEAKSIA
-651 SFNSKGAQIMTIH
+651 SSHSKGAQIMTIH

-678 RLGKPN
+678 RLGNPKSSHSN
-684 NESDKFLEE
+684 QLLEE
-693 YNGTELV
+693 YDGAELTR
-700 CLYYRMKNREVV
+700 LYYRMKNREVV
-712 DKDYARALEKEKAAK
+712 DKDYARALDKEEAAK
-727 DHEEINAYYVAFT
+727 DHEEINVYYVAFT

-746 VVVAKDKDQKKD
+746 IVVAKDKKESKK
-758 KKKDKE
+758 
-764 ESKNKGMHEKLDL
+764 ESKNKTMREQLDL
-777 KPLEEGE
+777 VPLEEGE
-784 IAPVIASKKEP
+784 IMPVISSQKEP
-795 SNASVLIK
+795 LIASALIK

-844 YAYRIPKKSVLE
+844 YAYNIPKESVLE
-856 YLNYHYGFYGLD
+856 YLNYHHGFYGLD
-868 HQALEES
+868 YQALEES

-883 EIQALFKNLALKGEV
+883 EIQALFKNYALRGEA
-898 AFLSRGVV
+898 AFLFQGVV
-906 SRIDVLLWDKG
+906 SRIDVLLWDRG

-936 AQVSHYAEFLQTQ
+936 AQVSHYAEFLKTQ

>member
-1 MDTNRQCM
+1 MDTKRQCM

-59 YLKILQKENLESK
+59 YLKILQQENLENEK
-72 EKSHK
+72 EKSQ
-77 ENILKELEEKYHL
+77 NILKELEEKYHL
-90 DPSLV
+90 DPDLV
-95 QNSAQKI
+95 RNSAQKI

-143 EAHQQQLDER
+143 KAHQQQLNEG

-158 NSEQLEELS
+158 NNEQLEELS
-167 VFITQCLSHNSY
+167 VFIVQCLSYDSY
-179 TSNSILKLLRSL
+179 TSDSILERLRFL
-191 RNKLYL
+191 KNKLYL
-197 FDPNKREPAFDEE
+197 FDPNKKEPAFDEKD
-210 GFLEKPRNLNKQ
+210 FLEKLRSLNEQ
-222 IQSTEIASDS
+222 IQSIETASDK
-232 AKKAIKCDDFRG
+232 AKTAIKCDSFRG

-252 LKKKSE
+252 LEKKSE
-258 YNFFKKL
+258 YLYFKKL

-277 AIENDLKSY
+277 EIENDLKRY
-286 YEARET
+286 YEAKET
-292 ALFKKFPKFIQLY
+292 AIFKKFPKFIQLY
-305 DKAISKIQALDFDAI
+305 DNATSKIQALDFDAI
-320 KDKVHA
+320 KDKVHV
-326 LLSGYEE
+326 LLNGYEE
-333 VPAEF
+333 MPAEF

-394 SIYAFRGGFSSLF
+394 SIYAFRGSFSSLF

-425 SPLIIHYV
+425 APLIINYV

-439 AYQNSSTTY
+439 AYQNSPTAY
-448 LEQKYPETS
+448 LEQKYPKTS
-457 RNKHATDGYVKV
+457 QNKHATDGYVKV
-469 SLVANEREL
+469 SLVADEREL
-478 LLEQISQEAKNL
+478 LLEQVLQEAQNL
-490 LEHGKELLLEQ
+490 LEHR
-501 ILQEAKNLLEH
+501 ID
-512 GIEPKDI
+512 PKDI
-519 TILCATNKDA
+519 TILCATNDDA
-529 LEIKNYLQENLSEIR
+529 LEIKNYLQERLSAIR
-544 PSTESSAQLS
+544 PSTESSTRLS

-564 ALEYALAEEEY
+564 ALEYALAKEPY

-587 GYLHDDAIALFG
+587 GYLHDDVIALPG
-599 FNPKKESVAGFV
+599 FNPKKESMAGFV

-621 TECAQICLEL
+621 GEPAQSCLEL
-631 ALGCEDA
+631 AVGCEDA
-638 DEFLEKLEAKKIA
+638 NDFLEKLEAKSIA
-651 SFNSKGAQIMTIH
+651 SSHSKGAQIMTIH

-678 RLGKPN
+678 RLGNPKSSHSN
-684 NESDKFLEE
+684 QLLEE
-693 YNGTELV
+693 YDGAELAR
-700 CLYYRMKNREVV
+700 LYYRMKNREIV
-712 DKDYARALEKEKAAK
+712 DKDYARALDKEEAAK
-727 DHEEINAYYVAFT
+727 DHEEINVYYVAFT

-746 VVVAKDKDQKKD
+746 IVVAKDKKESKK
-758 KKKDKE
+758 
-764 ESKNKGMHEKLDL
+764 ESKNKKMREQLDL
-777 KPLEEGE
+777 APLEEGE
-784 IAPVIASKKEP
+784 ITTVVSPQKEP
-795 SNASVLIK
+795 LITSALIK

-844 YAYRIPKKSVLE
+844 YAYNIPKKSVLE
-856 YLNYHYGFYGLD
+856 YLNYHHGFYGLD
-868 HQALEES
+868 YQALEES

-883 EIQALFKNLALKGEV
+883 EIQALFKNYALRGEA
-898 AFLSRGVV
+898 AFLFQGIV
-906 SRIDVLLWDKG
+906 SRIDVLLWDRG

-936 AQVSHYAEFLQTQ
+936 AQVSHYAEFLKTQ